1 LQCKSSRDKNNM
13 ADAVDRNDPDLKF
26 LVVDRNSFSD
36 PATQAEWSQKRLVWV
51 PHETAGFVAGS
62 MTKKAK
68 GEEVE
73 VEIQETGKKMFVPR
87 DDLQKMNP
95 PKYDKQEDMAD
106 LTCLNEA
113 SVLHN
118 IKERYYSG
126 LIYTYSGL
134 FCVVVNPYKRLPIY
148 TEKIIEIY
156 KGKKR
161 HEVPPH
167 VFAITDIAY
176 RSMLQDREDQS
187 ILCTGESG
195 AGKTENTKK
204 VIQYLA
210 YVAASKP
217 KGGSHQPSS
226 NEGGLSFKEHEL
238 QLAGELEQQLLKANP
253 ILEAFGNAKTVKN
266 DNSSRFGKFIRI
278 NFDASGYIAGANIET
293 YLLEKARIIRQAPD
307 ERTFHIFY
315 QLLLGAS
322 PSLKS
327 QMILEDAKNYTF
339 MTKGGLRVPGIE
351 DVEEFAATQN
361 SMKVMGIS
369 EEDMNSIWRVISAS
383 LLFGNMEFKQER
395 NSDQATLPDN
405 TVAQKVAHLLGIQV
419 TDLTKAFLKPRIKVG
434 RDYVT
439 KAQTKEQVE
448 FAIEAIAKATYERLF
463 KWIVTRINRSLD
475 RTKRQGA
482 SFIGIL
488 DIAGFEIFELNS
500 FEQLCINYTNEK
512 LQQLFNHTMFILE
525 QEEYQREGIEWKF
538 IDFGLDLQPTID
550 LIEKPMGIMALVDE
564 ECWFPKATD
573 KSFVEKLVTSHA
585 QHPKFVKSDFKATAD
600 FSVLHYAGQV
610 NYSAAQW
617 LMKNMDPLNENI
629 VQYLQASQDPF
640 VCHIWKDAEIVGMA
654 QQAMTDTQ
662 FGRVTRKGM
671 FRTVSQ
677 LYKEQLSKLMVTLRN
692 TNPNF
697 VRCIIP
703 NHEKKAGKI
712 NAPLVLDQLRCNG
725 VLEGIRIC
733 RQGFPN
739 RIPFQ
744 EFRQRYELLTPNV
757 IPKGFMDGKKAC
769 EKMIEAL
776 ELDPGLFRI
785 GQSKIFFRAGV
796 LAHLEEERDLRITDL
811 VVKFQAYCR
820 GLLARR
826 NYQKRV
832 QQLNAIRILQRNC
845 AAYLKLRNW
854 QWWRLYTK
862 VKPLLQ
868 VTKNDEKVLQKETE
882 LKEITEKLQKHEQ
895 EALNLDKQYQQALE
909 EKNILAEQLQAE
921 TELCA
926 EAEEMRA
933 RLAARKQEME
943 EIIHDMEARIEEEEE
958 KVMKSADDK
967 KKLQQHIQDLEEQ
980 LEEEEAARQKLQI
993 EKVQAEAKM
1002 KQFEEQVVASDDFKE
1017 KFSKE
1022 RKLLDEKLQDVT
1034 STLAE
1039 EEEKAKHLL
1048 KLKAKHESTIGE
1060 LEDKLRKDNQQK
1072 QEVERSKRKLETELN
1087 DMKEQVG
1094 ERKQQVEEMQLQLG
1108 KREEEV
1114 AQALMKVDEEA
1125 AAKANAQKSLREL
1138 ESQLGEV
1145 VEDLEAEKEAR
1156 NKAEKQKRDLNEELE
1171 ALKNELLDSLDVTAA
1186 QQEMRTAREKELANI
1201 KKSLEDEMA
1210 QHEQMATE
1218 MRHKHSSEISQM
1230 NNQLDLLKKSKTQ
1243 AEKGKAQLEA
1253 ELADLTNELR
1263 SVSSNKQE
1271 AERKRKQ
1278 LESHAGELNAKL
1290 AESESRCMD
1299 ASERLSKIMTEMESM
1314 STQLQEAETRASQ
1327 ASKSTDGLEAQLS
1340 EVSQSLEEETREKL
1354 ALNSKLRSMESEKE
1368 HLLEQLEE
1376 EESRAKTLEKNFS
1389 TASQQLADARRK
1401 AEEES
1406 EQVAKLEE
1414 QKKRQMKDFE
1424 EMQHRMEELQS
1435 SNEKLDKSKKK
1446 VSSELEDANVEL
1458 DSHRSKVQELEKKQ
1472 RNFDKILAEEKMNG
1486 EKISTER
1493 DNAERDAREK
1503 ETKLL
1508 NLNRGMEE
1516 LQQQLDE
1523 SERSRRQLQIELDD
1537 LVNTQGTADK
1547 NVHELEK
1554 AKRQVEQELAEQK
1567 TQLEELEDELQQTE
1581 DQKMRLEVNMQ
1592 ALKTQFERDLAA
1604 KEEAGE
1610 EKRRGMAKQLR
1621 DLEAELDEE
1630 RKQKQAAV
1638 NAKKKLETDYKD
1650 LESTMDMNNKLKE
1663 DALKQLKK
1671 LQQAMKEIQRDAEEA
1686 HTTKNDVLQQSKDLE
1701 KKIKS
1706 LEADLVQMQEDLSAA
1721 ERARRTAEAERDE
1734 LAEELSTTGSKGALA
1749 IDEKRRLDA
1758 RITALEGELEEEQT
1772 QSEMLMERARKNQ
1785 ISIEQLTTELASERG
1800 NAQKM
1805 ENSKMMLERQNKELK
1820 VKLEEVEN
1828 SNRAK
1833 AKAAIAALESKVSNL
1848 EEQLSAEAQE
1858 RMLAAKANRK
1868 LEKKIKELLMQLED
1882 ERRHADQ
1889 YKEQNEKANG
1899 RMKAMRRQLDEAEEE
1914 ISREKAHRRKALR
1927 ELDDY
1932 VESNEGMNREITN
1945 LKNKLR
1951 SCSNNSSR
1959 TSRRAEISSLLSAGS
1974 SNRDVGDVGRDSP
1987 LAGSSEDLSIRSS
2000 SPRYASTFNEE
2011 SFK

>member
-1 LQCKSSRDKNNM
+1 
-13 ADAVDRNDPDLKF
+13 
-26 LVVDRNSFSD
+26 
-36 PATQAEWSQKRLVWV
+36 
-51 PHETAGFVAGS
+51 
-62 MTKKAK
+62 MTKKTQ

-73 VEIQETGKKMFVPR
+73 VEIVETSKKVLVSR
-87 DDLQKMNP
+87 DDMQKMNP

-217 KGGSHQPSS
+217 KGSSHAPTS
-226 NEGGLSFKEHEL
+226 NDGGLNF
-238 QLAGELEQQLLKANP
+238 GELEQQLLKANP

-361 SMKVMGIS
+361 SMKVMS
-369 EEDMNSIWRVISAS
+369 FSHEEILAMLKVVSSV
-383 LLFGNMEFKQER
+383 LQFGNIVFKKER
-395 NSDQATLPDN
+395 NTDQASMPEN
-405 TVAQKVAHLLGIQV
+405 TAAQKLCHLLGMNVMEFTRAI
-419 TDLTKAFLKPRIKVG
+419 LSPRIKVG
-434 RDYVT
+434 RDYVQ
-439 KAQTKEQVE
+439 KAQTKEQAD
-448 FAIEAIAKATYERLF
+448 FAIEALAKATYERLF
-463 KWIVTRINRSLD
+463 RWLVHRINRALD
-475 RTKRQGA
+475 WTKRQGA

-488 DIAGFEIFELNS
+488 DIAGFEIFQLNS
-500 FEQLCINYTNEK
+500 FEQMCINYTNEK

-573 KSFVEKLVTSHA
+573 KSFVEKLVSSHNV
-585 QHPKFVKSDFKATAD
+585 HPKFVKPDFKSNAD

-640 VCHIWKDAEIVGMA
+640 VCHIWKDAEIVGME

-677 LYKEQLSKLMVTLRN
+677 LYKEQSSKLMVTLRN

-826 NYQKRV
+826 NYQKRT

-868 VTKNDEKVLQKETE
+868 VTKNDEKVMQKENE
-882 LKEITEKLQKHEQ
+882 LKETKERLEQHEKVV
-895 EALNLDKQYQQALE
+895 ADLDRQYAQAME

-933 RLAARKQEME
+933 RLAARKQELE
-943 EIIHDMEARIEEEEE
+943 EILHDMEARI
-958 KVMKSADDK
+958 
-967 KKLQQHIQDLEEQ
+967 
-980 LEEEEAARQKLQI
+980 EEEEAARQKLQI
-993 EKVQAEAKM
+993 EKVQAEAKYKKM
-1002 KQFEEQVVASDDFKE
+1002 EEDLAMYEDSSQKGQ
-1017 KFSKE
+1017 KE
-1022 RKLLDEKLQDVT
+1022 RKVMEERLQDVLA
-1034 STLAE
+1034 TLTE
-1039 EEEKAKHLL
+1039 EEEKAKQLS

-1060 LEDKLRKDNQQK
+1060 LEEKNRKDNQQR
-1072 QEVERSKRKLETELN
+1072 QEVERAKRKIETELN
-1087 DMKEQVG
+1087 DLKEQVQ
-1094 ERKQQVEEMQLQLG
+1094 EKKTQVEETQLQLG
-1108 KREEEV
+1108 KREEELG
-1114 AQALMKVDEEA
+1114 QAMMKVDEESA
-1125 AAKANAQKSLREL
+1125 LKAKAHKQLREM
-1138 ESQLGEV
+1138 EAQLGEV
-1145 VEDLEAEKEAR
+1145 VEDLETEKAAR
-1156 NKAEKQKRDLNEELE
+1156 LKAEKSKREMNEELE
-1171 ALKNELLDSLDVTAA
+1171 GLKNDLLDSIDSTAA
-1186 QQEMRTAREKELANI
+1186 QQELRTAREKELAHL
-1201 KKSLEDEMA
+1201 KKALQDENASHEA
-1210 QHEQMATE
+1210 QLAE
-1218 MRHKHSSEISQM
+1218 MRSKHSGEAAEL
-1230 NNQLDLLKKSKTQ
+1230 NNQLDQIRKV
-1243 AEKGKAQLEA
+1243 KAQLEKNKA
-1253 ELADLTNELR
+1253 QMEADNADMANELKT
-1263 SVSSNKQE
+1263 VSGSK
-1271 AERKRKQ
+1271 AENERRRKQ
-1278 LESHAGELNAKL
+1278 LEMQTAELQMKLQESEKIGADSADKLSKVITELVLVSTALNDAENKASLAAKNAEGLESQL
-1290 AESESRCMD
+1290 AE
-1299 ASERLSKIMTEMESM
+1299 ASNL
-1314 STQLQEAETRASQ
+1314 
-1327 ASKSTDGLEAQLS
+1327 
-1340 EVSQSLEEETREKL
+1340 LEEETRQKL
-1354 ALNSKLRSMESEKE
+1354 ALNSKLRALEQSSASMT
-1368 HLLEQLEE
+1368 EQLEE
-1376 EESRAKTLEKNFS
+1376 EEESKRALEK
-1389 TASQQLADARRK
+1389 QLNDTKLQLNEYKKK
-1401 AEEES
+1401 AEENE
-1406 EQVAKLEE
+1406 ELVGRLEDLKKRNMKELEELVHKLEE
-1414 QKKRQMKDFE
+1414 V
-1424 EMQHRMEELQS
+1424 S
-1435 SNEKLDKSKKK
+1435 AANEKLDKSKKK
-1446 VSSELEDANVEL
+1446 LAAELEDATLEL
-1458 DSHRSKVQELEKKQ
+1458 DTHRSKVLELEKKQ
-1472 RNFDKILAEEKMNG
+1472 RNFDKIL
-1486 EKISTER
+1486 
-1493 DNAERDAREK
+1493 
-1503 ETKLL
+1503 
-1508 NLNRGMEE
+1508 
-1516 LQQQLDE
+1516 
-1523 SERSRRQLQIELDD
+1523 SE
-1537 LVNTQGTADK
+1537 V
-1547 NVHELEK
+1547 
-1554 AKRQVEQELAEQK
+1554 
-1567 TQLEELEDELQQTE
+1567 
-1581 DQKMRLEVNMQ
+1581 
-1592 ALKTQFERDLAA
+1592 
-1604 KEEAGE
+1604 
-1610 EKRRGMAKQLR
+1610 
-1621 DLEAELDEE
+1621 
-1630 RKQKQAAV
+1630 
-1638 NAKKKLETDYKD
+1638 
-1650 LESTMDMNNKLKE
+1650 
-1663 DALKQLKK
+1663 
-1671 LQQAMKEIQRDAEEA
+1671 
-1686 HTTKNDVLQQSKDLE
+1686 
-1701 KKIKS
+1701 
-1706 LEADLVQMQEDLSAA
+1706 SAA
-1721 ERARRTAEAERDE
+1721 
-1734 LAEELSTTGSKGALA
+1734 
-1749 IDEKRRLDA
+1749 
-1758 RITALEGELEEEQT
+1758 
-1772 QSEMLMERARKNQ
+1772 
-1785 ISIEQLTTELASERG
+1785 
-1800 NAQKM
+1800 
-1805 ENSKMMLERQNKELK
+1805 
-1820 VKLEEVEN
+1820 
-1828 SNRAK
+1828 
-1833 AKAAIAALESKVSNL
+1833 
-1848 EEQLSAEAQE
+1848 
-1858 RMLAAKANRK
+1858 
-1868 LEKKIKELLMQLED
+1868 
-1882 ERRHADQ
+1882 
-1889 YKEQNEKANG
+1889 NEK
-1899 RMKAMRRQLDEAEEE
+1899 L
-1914 ISREKAHRRKALR
+1914 
-1927 ELDDY
+1927 
-1932 VESNEGMNREITN
+1932 
-1945 LKNKLR
+1945 
-1951 SCSNNSSR
+1951 
-1959 TSRRAEISSLLSAGS
+1959 
-1974 SNRDVGDVGRDSP
+1974 
-1987 LAGSSEDLSIRSS
+1987 
-2000 SPRYASTFNEE
+2000 
-2011 SFK
+2011 

>member
-1 LQCKSSRDKNNM
+1 
-13 ADAVDRNDPDLKF
+13 
-26 LVVDRNSFSD
+26 
-36 PATQAEWSQKRLVWV
+36 
-51 PHETAGFVAGS
+51 
-62 MTKKAK
+62 MTKKAR

-73 VEIQETGKKMFVPR
+73 VEIQETSNKMFVPR

-217 KGGSHQPSS
+217 KTNSHLPAS
-226 NEGGLSFKEHEL
+226 NEGGLSF
-238 QLAGELEQQLLKANP
+238 GELEQQLLKANP

-293 YLLEKARIIRQAPD
+293 YLLEKARIIRQAGD
-307 ERTFHIFY
+307 ERSFHIFY
-315 QLLLGAS
+315 QLLMGAS
-322 PSLKS
+322 KEFKS
-327 QMILEDAKNYTF
+327 QMLLDDAKNYTF
-339 MTKGGLRVPGIE
+339 MTKGGVKVPGID

-361 SMKVMGIS
+361 AMRVMGIS
-369 EEDMNSIWRVISAS
+369 EEDMASIWRVISS
-383 LLFGNMEFKQER
+383 CLLFGNMEFKQER
-395 NSDQATLPDN
+395 SNDQATLPDN

-439 KAQTKEQVE
+439 KAQSKEQVE
-448 FAIEAIAKATYERLF
+448 FAVEAISKATYERLF
-463 KWIVTRINRSLD
+463 KWICTRINKSLD

-573 KSFVEKLVTSHA
+573 KSFVEKMVTSHA
-585 QHPKFVKSDFKATAD
+585 QHPKFVKGDFKATAD

-629 VQYLQASQDPF
+629 VQSLQASQDPF

-662 FGRVTRKGM
+662 FGRVKRKGM

-776 ELDPGLFRI
+776 ELDPGLYRI

-845 AAYLKLRNW
+845 A
-854 QWWRLYTK
+854 WWRLYTK

-868 VTKNDEKVLQKETE
+868 VTKNDEKVMQKETE
-882 LKEITEKLQKHEQ
+882 LKEITERLVQHEQ
-895 EALNLDKQYQQALE
+895 EVQNLNKQYEQAME

-958 KVMKSADDK
+958 KVLKSSEER

-993 EKVQAEAKM
+993 EKVQVEAKM
-1002 KQFEEQVVASDDFKE
+1002 KQLEESVIASDDYKDKFGKE
-1017 KFSKE
+1017 KKS
-1022 RKLLDEKLQDVT
+1022 LDEKLGDV
-1034 STLAE
+1034 SATLAE

-1072 QEVERSKRKLETELN
+1072 SELERSKRKIETELG
-1087 DMKEQVG
+1087 DMKEQVM
-1094 ERKQQVEEMQLQLG
+1094 ERKQQVEELQLLLG

-1114 AQALMKVDEEA
+1114 ANAMMKVDEEA
-1125 AAKANAQKSLREL
+1125 AGKAAAQKSLREM
-1138 ESQLGEV
+1138 ETQLSEV
-1145 VEDLEAEKEAR
+1145 VEDLDAEKEAR

-1186 QQEMRTAREKELANI
+1186 QQELRTAREKELANT
-1201 KKSLEDEMA
+1201 KRNLEEA
-1210 QHEQMATE
+1210 VSTHEQSMTD
-1218 MRHKHSSEISQM
+1218 MRHKHSQDVNQL
-1230 NNQLDLLKKSKTQ
+1230 NNQLDQVKKQAAQ
-1243 AEKGKAQLEA
+1243 AEKMKGQFEA
-1253 ELADLTNELR
+1253 ELADITHELK
-1263 SVSSNKQE
+1263 SVSGNKQE
-1271 AERKRKQ
+1271 AVSTHEQ
-1278 LESHAGELNAKL
+1278 S
-1290 AESESRCMD
+1290 
-1299 ASERLSKIMTEMESM
+1299 MT
-1314 STQLQEAETRASQ
+1314 
-1327 ASKSTDGLEAQLS
+1327 
-1340 EVSQSLEEETREKL
+1340 
-1354 ALNSKLRSMESEKE
+1354 
-1368 HLLEQLEE
+1368 
-1376 EESRAKTLEKNFS
+1376 
-1389 TASQQLADARRK
+1389 
-1401 AEEES
+1401 
-1406 EQVAKLEE
+1406 
-1414 QKKRQMKDFE
+1414 
-1424 EMQHRMEELQS
+1424 
-1435 SNEKLDKSKKK
+1435 
-1446 VSSELEDANVEL
+1446 
-1458 DSHRSKVQELEKKQ
+1458 
-1472 RNFDKILAEEKMNG
+1472 
-1486 EKISTER
+1486 
-1493 DNAERDAREK
+1493 
-1503 ETKLL
+1503 
-1508 NLNRGMEE
+1508 
-1516 LQQQLDE
+1516 
-1523 SERSRRQLQIELDD
+1523 
-1537 LVNTQGTADK
+1537 
-1547 NVHELEK
+1547 
-1554 AKRQVEQELAEQK
+1554 
-1567 TQLEELEDELQQTE
+1567 
-1581 DQKMRLEVNMQ
+1581 
-1592 ALKTQFERDLAA
+1592 
-1604 KEEAGE
+1604 
-1610 EKRRGMAKQLR
+1610 
-1621 DLEAELDEE
+1621 
-1630 RKQKQAAV
+1630 
-1638 NAKKKLETDYKD
+1638 
-1650 LESTMDMNNKLKE
+1650 DM
-1663 DALKQLKK
+1663 
-1671 LQQAMKEIQRDAEEA
+1671 
-1686 HTTKNDVLQQSKDLE
+1686 
-1701 KKIKS
+1701 
-1706 LEADLVQMQEDLSAA
+1706 
-1721 ERARRTAEAERDE
+1721 
-1734 LAEELSTTGSKGALA
+1734 
-1749 IDEKRRLDA
+1749 
-1758 RITALEGELEEEQT
+1758 
-1772 QSEMLMERARKNQ
+1772 
-1785 ISIEQLTTELASERG
+1785 
-1800 NAQKM
+1800 
-1805 ENSKMMLERQNKELK
+1805 
-1820 VKLEEVEN
+1820 
-1828 SNRAK
+1828 
-1833 AKAAIAALESKVSNL
+1833 
-1848 EEQLSAEAQE
+1848 
-1858 RMLAAKANRK
+1858 
-1868 LEKKIKELLMQLED
+1868 
-1882 ERRHADQ
+1882 
-1889 YKEQNEKANG
+1889 
-1899 RMKAMRRQLDEAEEE
+1899 
-1914 ISREKAHRRKALR
+1914 
-1927 ELDDY
+1927 
-1932 VESNEGMNREITN
+1932 
-1945 LKNKLR
+1945 
-1951 SCSNNSSR
+1951 
-1959 TSRRAEISSLLSAGS
+1959 
-1974 SNRDVGDVGRDSP
+1974 
-1987 LAGSSEDLSIRSS
+1987 
-2000 SPRYASTFNEE
+2000 
-2011 SFK
+2011 

>member
-1 LQCKSSRDKNNM
+1 
-13 ADAVDRNDPDLKF
+13 
-26 LVVDRNSFSD
+26 
-36 PATQAEWSQKRLVWV
+36 
-51 PHETAGFVAGS
+51 
-62 MTKKAK
+62 MTKKAR
-68 GEEVE
+68 GEEVG
-73 VEIQETGKKMFVPR
+73 VEIQETSKKMFVPR

-217 KGGSHQPSS
+217 KTNSHLPTS
-226 NEGGLSFKEHEL
+226 NDGGLNF
-238 QLAGELEQQLLKANP
+238 GELEQQLLKANP

-293 YLLEKARIIRQAPD
+293 YLLEKARIIRQAQE

-315 QLLLGAS
+315 QLLMGAS
-322 PSLKS
+322 KEFKS
-327 QMILEDAKNYTF
+327 QMLLDDAKNYTF
-339 MTKGGLRVPGIE
+339 MMSGGLRVPGID
-351 DVEEFAATQN
+351 DVEEFTSTQN

-369 EEDMNSIWRVISAS
+369 DEDMTSIWRVISS
-383 LLFGNMEFKQER
+383 CLLFGNMEFKQER
-395 NSDQATLPDN
+395 SNDQATLPDN

-439 KAQTKEQVE
+439 KAQSKEQVE
-448 FAIEAIAKATYERLF
+448 FAVEAISKATYERLF
-463 KWIVTRINRSLD
+463 KWICTRINKSLD

-488 DIAGFEIFELNS
+488 DIAGFEIFDLNS

-585 QHPKFVKSDFKATAD
+585 QHPKFVKGDFKGEAY
-600 FSVLHYAGQV
+600 FSILHYAGKV
-610 NYSAAQW
+610 DYSATKW

-629 VQYLQASQDPF
+629 VTQLKASQDPF
-640 VCHIWKDAEIVGMA
+640 ISNIWKDAEIVGMA
-654 QQAMTDTQ
+654 QQAMSDTQ
-662 FGRVTRKGM
+662 FGARTRKGM

-677 LYKEQLSKLMVTLRN
+677 LYKEQLAKLMVTLRN

-769 EKMIEAL
+769 ENMITAL
-776 ELDPGLFRI
+776 ELDRNLYRI
-785 GQSKIFFRAGV
+785 GQSKIFFRTGV

-826 NYQKRV
+826 NYVKRT

-868 VTKNDEKVLQKETE
+868 VTKNDEKVMQKEVE
-882 LKEITEKLQKHEQ
+882 LRETKEKLIEHERAV
-895 EALNLDKQYQQALE
+895 EEFRVQYDQAVE

-958 KVMKSADDK
+958 KVLKSSEER

-993 EKVQAEAKM
+993 EKVQVEAKM
-1002 KQFEEQVVASDDFKE
+1002 KQLEESLLASEDSREKFNKE
-1017 KFSKE
+1017 KKM
-1022 RKLLDEKLQDVT
+1022 LDEKLQDV
-1034 STLAE
+1034 SATLAE
-1039 EEEKAKHLL
+1039 EEEKSKHLA

-1060 LEDKLRKDNQQK
+1060 LEDKLR
-1072 QEVERSKRKLETELN
+1072 
-1087 DMKEQVG
+1087 
-1094 ERKQQVEEMQLQLG
+1094 
-1108 KREEEV
+1108 
-1114 AQALMKVDEEA
+1114 
-1125 AAKANAQKSLREL
+1125 
-1138 ESQLGEV
+1138 
-1145 VEDLEAEKEAR
+1145 
-1156 NKAEKQKRDLNEELE
+1156 
-1171 ALKNELLDSLDVTAA
+1171 
-1186 QQEMRTAREKELANI
+1186 
-1201 KKSLEDEMA
+1201 
-1210 QHEQMATE
+1210 
-1218 MRHKHSSEISQM
+1218 
-1230 NNQLDLLKKSKTQ
+1230 
-1243 AEKGKAQLEA
+1243 
-1253 ELADLTNELR
+1253 
-1263 SVSSNKQE
+1263 
-1271 AERKRKQ
+1271 
-1278 LESHAGELNAKL
+1278 
-1290 AESESRCMD
+1290 
-1299 ASERLSKIMTEMESM
+1299 
-1314 STQLQEAETRASQ
+1314 RA
-1327 ASKSTDGLEAQLS
+1327 
-1340 EVSQSLEEETREKL
+1340 
-1354 ALNSKLRSMESEKE
+1354 
-1368 HLLEQLEE
+1368 
-1376 EESRAKTLEKNFS
+1376 
-1389 TASQQLADARRK
+1389 
-1401 AEEES
+1401 
-1406 EQVAKLEE
+1406 
-1414 QKKRQMKDFE
+1414 
-1424 EMQHRMEELQS
+1424 
-1435 SNEKLDKSKKK
+1435 
-1446 VSSELEDANVEL
+1446 
-1458 DSHRSKVQELEKKQ
+1458 
-1472 RNFDKILAEEKMNG
+1472 
-1486 EKISTER
+1486 
-1493 DNAERDAREK
+1493 
-1503 ETKLL
+1503 
-1508 NLNRGMEE
+1508 
-1516 LQQQLDE
+1516 
-1523 SERSRRQLQIELDD
+1523 
-1537 LVNTQGTADK
+1537 
-1547 NVHELEK
+1547 
-1554 AKRQVEQELAEQK
+1554 
-1567 TQLEELEDELQQTE
+1567 
-1581 DQKMRLEVNMQ
+1581 
-1592 ALKTQFERDLAA
+1592 
-1604 KEEAGE
+1604 
-1610 EKRRGMAKQLR
+1610 
-1621 DLEAELDEE
+1621 
-1630 RKQKQAAV
+1630 
-1638 NAKKKLETDYKD
+1638 
-1650 LESTMDMNNKLKE
+1650 
-1663 DALKQLKK
+1663 
-1671 LQQAMKEIQRDAEEA
+1671 
-1686 HTTKNDVLQQSKDLE
+1686 
-1701 KKIKS
+1701 
-1706 LEADLVQMQEDLSAA
+1706 
-1721 ERARRTAEAERDE
+1721 
-1734 LAEELSTTGSKGALA
+1734 
-1749 IDEKRRLDA
+1749 
-1758 RITALEGELEEEQT
+1758 
-1772 QSEMLMERARKNQ
+1772 
-1785 ISIEQLTTELASERG
+1785 
-1800 NAQKM
+1800 
-1805 ENSKMMLERQNKELK
+1805 
-1820 VKLEEVEN
+1820 
-1828 SNRAK
+1828 
-1833 AKAAIAALESKVSNL
+1833 
-1848 EEQLSAEAQE
+1848 
-1858 RMLAAKANRK
+1858 
-1868 LEKKIKELLMQLED
+1868 
-1882 ERRHADQ
+1882 
-1889 YKEQNEKANG
+1889 
-1899 RMKAMRRQLDEAEEE
+1899 
-1914 ISREKAHRRKALR
+1914 
-1927 ELDDY
+1927 
-1932 VESNEGMNREITN
+1932 
-1945 LKNKLR
+1945 
-1951 SCSNNSSR
+1951 
-1959 TSRRAEISSLLSAGS
+1959 
-1974 SNRDVGDVGRDSP
+1974 
-1987 LAGSSEDLSIRSS
+1987 
-2000 SPRYASTFNEE
+2000 
-2011 SFK
+2011 

>member
-1 LQCKSSRDKNNM
+1 M
-13 ADAVDRNDPDLKF
+13 
-26 LVVDRNSFSD
+26 
-36 PATQAEWSQKRLVWV
+36 
-51 PHETAGFVAGS
+51 
-62 MTKKAK
+62 KKAQ
-68 GEEVE
+68 GDDVE
-73 VEIQETGKKMFVPR
+73 VEIVETGKRMLVSK
-87 DDLQKMNP
+87 DDMQKMNP

-118 IKERYYSG
+118 IKERYFSG

-210 YVAASKP
+210 FVAASKP
-217 KGGSHQPSS
+217 KTASHAPTS
-226 NEGGLSFKEHEL
+226 NDGGLNF
-238 QLAGELEQQLLKANP
+238 GELEQQLLKANP

-293 YLLEKARIIRQAPD
+293 YLLEKARVIRQADD
-307 ERTFHIFY
+307 ERAFHIFY
-315 QLLLGAS
+315 QLLAGTTAEE
-322 PSLKS
+322 KKKY
-327 QMILEDAKNYTF
+327 ILEDPKNYTF
-339 MTKGGLRVPGIE
+339 LTSGMVTIPAQ
-351 DVEEFAATQN
+351 DDAEEFSAT
-361 SMKVMGIS
+361 MEAMRIMGLN
-369 EEDMNSIWRVISAS
+369 EEEITATFRVLSGT
-383 LLFGNMEFKQER
+383 LMFGNMEFKQER
-395 NSDQATLPDN
+395 NSDQAILPDN
-405 TVAQKVAHLLGIQV
+405 TFAQKVAHLLGIQV

-439 KAQTKEQVE
+439 KAQSKEQVE
-448 FAIEAIAKATYERLF
+448 FAVEAISKATYERLF
-463 KWIVTRINRSLD
+463 KWICTRINKSLD

-488 DIAGFEIFELNS
+488 DIAGFEIFDLNS
-500 FEQLCINYTNEK
+500 FEQLCINFTNEK

-573 KSFVEKLVTSHA
+573 KSFVEKMVTSHA
-585 QHPKFVKSDFKATAD
+585 QHPKFVKGDFKATAD

-654 QQAMTDTQ
+654 QQAITDTQ

-796 LAHLEEERDLRITDL
+796 LAHLDEERDLRITDL

-826 NYQKRV
+826 NYVKRT

-845 AAYLKLRNW
+845 SAYLKLRNW

-882 LKEITEKLQKHEQ
+882 LKEVKEKLESHETVVK
-895 EALNLDKQYQQALE
+895 ELDRQYQQALE

-933 RLAARKQEME
+933 RLAARKQELE
-943 EIIHDMEARIEEEEE
+943 EILH
-958 KVMKSADDK
+958 
-967 KKLQQHIQDLEEQ
+967 DLEEQ

-993 EKVQAEAKM
+993 EKVQYDAKV
-1002 KQFEEQVVASDDFKE
+1002 KKYEEDLAMYEDGNQKSTKE
-1017 KFSKE
+1017 KKLMEE
-1022 RKLLDEKLQDVT
+1022 RLQDVMA
-1034 STLAE
+1034 TLTE
-1039 EEEKAKHLL
+1039 EEEKAKHLA
-1048 KLKAKHESTIGE
+1048 KLKTKHESTIGE
-1060 LEDKLRKDNQQK
+1060 LEDKIRKDNQQR
-1072 QEVERSKRKLETELN
+1072 QEVERAKRKIETELN
-1087 DMKEQVG
+1087 DLKEQVG
-1094 ERKQQVEEMQLQLG
+1094 EKKMQVEEFQLLLG
-1108 KREEEV
+1108 KREEELG
-1114 AQALMKVDEEA
+1114 QAMMKVDEESA
-1125 AAKANAQKSLREL
+1125 SKAKAQKQLREL
-1138 ESQLGEV
+1138 EAQMNELG
-1145 VEDLEAEKEAR
+1145 EDLEAEKEAR
-1156 NKAEKQKRDLNEELE
+1156 VKAEKGKRDLNEELE
-1171 ALKNELLDSLDVTAA
+1171 ALKNELLDNIDSTAA
-1186 QQEMRTAREKELANI
+1186 QQELRIAREKELATL
-1201 KKSLEDEMA
+1201 KKSLEDETIN
-1210 QHEQMATE
+1210 HENQVAE
-1218 MRHKHSSEISQM
+1218 MRHKHSSESAEL
-1230 NNQLDLLKKSKTQ
+1230 NNQLDQVKRLKS
-1243 AEKGKAQLEA
+1243 QLEKQA
-1253 ELADLTNELR
+1253 NQLKTDNDDMSNELKT
-1263 SVSSNKQE
+1263 VSGSKAEN
-1271 AERKRKQ
+1271 ERKKKQ
-1278 LESHAGELNAKL
+1278 LEMQANELQLKLQESEKICSDNADKVSKL
-1290 AESESRCMD
+1290 VTELDLMSTALSEAESKKGLAVKTTEALES
-1299 ASERLSKIMTEMESM
+1299 
-1314 STQLQEAETRASQ
+1314 QLGEANA
-1327 ASKSTDGLEAQLS
+1327 L
-1340 EVSQSLEEETREKL
+1340 LEEETRQKL
-1354 ALNSKLRSMESEKE
+1354 ATNSKLRNLEQAKE
-1368 HLLEQLEE
+1368 AMAEQLEE
-1376 EESRAKTLEKNFS
+1376 EEESKRQLEKTL
-1389 TASQQLADARRK
+1389 ADVRAQLGDAKRK
-1401 AEEES
+1401 ADEEGEL
-1406 EQVAKLEE
+1406 VARLEDTKKRNVKDLEE
-1414 QKKRQMKDFE
+1414 LTHKLD
-1424 EMQHRMEELQS
+1424 ELEAT
-1435 SNEKLDKSKKK
+1435 NEKLDKSKKK
-1446 VSSELEDANVEL
+1446 LAAELEDANLEL
-1458 DSHRSKVQELEKKQ
+1458 DTHRSKVLELEKKQ
-1472 RNFDKILAEEKMNG
+1472 RNFDKILAEEKMNSERIAG
-1486 EKISTER
+1486 ERNT
-1493 DNAERDAREK
+1493 AEREARDK

-1508 NLNRGMEE
+1508 NLNRE
-1516 LQQQLDE
+1516 LEDTISKIE
-1523 SERSRRQLQIELDD
+1523 DSDRVKRQLQGELDD
-1537 LVNTQGTADK
+1537 LINSQGNADK

-1554 AKRQVEQELAEQK
+1554 AKRALETELAEMKQ
-1567 TQLEELEDELQQTE
+1567 QMEELEDEPQATE

-1592 ALKTQFERDLAA
+1592 ALKTQYERDLQA
-1604 KEEAGE
+1604 KEESGE
-1610 EKRRGMAKQLR
+1610 EKRRGMAKSIR
-1621 DLEAELDEE
+1621 DLETELDEE
-1630 RKQKQAAV
+1630 RKQKNCCCQC
-1638 NAKKKLETDYKD
+1638 KEKLDADYKD
-1650 LESTMDMNNKLKE
+1650 LESNLEMNSKMKE

-1671 LQQAMKEIQRDAEEA
+1671 L
-1686 HTTKNDVLQQSKDLE
+1686 LLS
-1701 KKIKS
+1701 
-1706 LEADLVQMQEDLSAA
+1706 MQ
-1721 ERARRTAEAERDE
+1721 
-1734 LAEELSTTGSKGALA
+1734 
-1749 IDEKRRLDA
+1749 
-1758 RITALEGELEEEQT
+1758 
-1772 QSEMLMERARKNQ
+1772 RKNW
-1785 ISIEQLTTELASERG
+1785 
-1800 NAQKM
+1800 
-1805 ENSKMMLERQNKELK
+1805 
-1820 VKLEEVEN
+1820 
-1828 SNRAK
+1828 
-1833 AKAAIAALESKVSNL
+1833 
-1848 EEQLSAEAQE
+1848 
-1858 RMLAAKANRK
+1858 
-1868 LEKKIKELLMQLED
+1868 MQT
-1882 ERRHADQ
+1882 
-1889 YKEQNEKANG
+1889 
-1899 RMKAMRRQLDEAEEE
+1899 
-1914 ISREKAHRRKALR
+1914 I
-1927 ELDDY
+1927 
-1932 VESNEGMNREITN
+1932 
-1945 LKNKLR
+1945 
-1951 SCSNNSSR
+1951 
-1959 TSRRAEISSLLSAGS
+1959 
-1974 SNRDVGDVGRDSP
+1974 
-1987 LAGSSEDLSIRSS
+1987 
-2000 SPRYASTFNEE
+2000 
-2011 SFK
+2011 

>member
-1 LQCKSSRDKNNM
+1 
-13 ADAVDRNDPDLKF
+13 
-26 LVVDRNSFSD
+26 
-36 PATQAEWSQKRLVWV
+36 
-51 PHETAGFVAGS
+51 
-62 MTKKAK
+62 MTKKAR

-73 VEIQETGKKMFVPR
+73 VEIQETSKKMFVPR

-217 KGGSHQPSS
+217 KGSSHAPPS
-226 NEGGLSFKEHEL
+226 NEGGLSF
-238 QLAGELEQQLLKANP
+238 GELEQQLLKANP

-315 QLLLGAS
+315 QLLMGAS
-322 PSLKS
+322 SELKS
-327 QMILEDAKNYTF
+327 QMILEDARNYTF
-339 MTKGGLRVPGIE
+339 MTKGAVRVPGIE
-351 DVEEFAATQN
+351 DVEEFQMTQN
-361 SMKVMGIS
+361 AMKVMGIS
-369 EEDMNSIWRVISAS
+369 DEDMGSIWRVISAS

-538 IDFGLDLQPTID
+538 IDFGLDLQPTIN

-573 KSFVEKLVTSHA
+573 KSFVEKMVTCHA
-585 QHPKFVKSDFKATAD
+585 QHPKFVKGDFKATAD

-662 FGRVTRKGM
+662 FGRVTKKGM

-677 LYKEQLSKLMVTLRN
+677 LYKEQLSKLMETLRN

-703 NHEKKAGKI
+703 NNDKKAGKI

-769 EKMIEAL
+769 EKMISAL
-776 ELDPGLFRI
+776 ELDPNLFRI

-882 LKEITEKLQKHEQ
+882 LKEITEKLQKHETEVQ
-895 EALNLDKQYQQALE
+895 NLDKQYQQALE

-943 EIIHDMEARIEEEEE
+943 EIIHDMEARIEEE
-958 KVMKSADDK
+958 VIKSADDK

-1002 KQFEEQVVASDDFKE
+1002 KQFEEQVLASDDYKE
-1017 KFSKE
+1017 KFGKE
-1022 RKLLDEKLQDVT
+1022 KKLLDEKLSDVT
-1034 STLAE
+1034 ATLAE
-1039 EEEKAKHLL
+1039 EEEKAKHLV
-1048 KLKAKHESTIGE
+1048 KLKAKHVSTIGE

-1094 ERKQQVEEMQLQLG
+1094 EKKQQVEEMQLLLG

-1125 AAKANAQKSLREL
+1125 AAKANSQKSLREL

-1201 KKSLEDEMA
+1201 KKALEEEVA
-1210 QHEQMATE
+1210 SHERGTAE
-1218 MRHKHSSEISQM
+1218 MRHKHSSELASL
-1230 NNQLDLLKKSKTQ
+1230 NNQLDSLKKTKAQ
-1243 AEKGKAQLEA
+1243 AEKGKSTLEA
-1253 ELADLTNELR
+1253 ELADLTNELK

-1290 AESESRCMD
+1290 AESEARCGD
-1299 ASERLSKIMTEMESM
+1299 ASDRLAKIIGEMESM
-1314 STQLQEAETRASQ
+1314 GSQLQEAETRASQ
-1327 ASKSTDGLEAQLS
+1327 ASKSTDGLESQLA
-1340 EVSQSLEEETREKL
+1340 EVTANLEDETREKL
-1354 ALNSKLRSMESEKE
+1354 AVNSKLRAVENEKE
-1368 HLLEQLEE
+1368 HLLEQVEE
-1376 EESRAKTLEKNFS
+1376 EEARSKNLEKNL
-1389 TASQQLADARRK
+1389 TQTTQQLQDARRK

-1414 QKKRQMKDFE
+1414 MKKRQMKDFE
-1424 EMQHRMEELQS
+1424 EMQHRM
-1435 SNEKLDKSKKK
+1435 K
-1446 VSSELEDANVEL
+1446 
-1458 DSHRSKVQELEKKQ
+1458 
-1472 RNFDKILAEEKMNG
+1472 AEE
-1486 EKISTER
+1486 
-1493 DNAERDAREK
+1493 
-1503 ETKLL
+1503 
-1508 NLNRGMEE
+1508 
-1516 LQQQLDE
+1516 E
-1523 SERSRRQLQIELDD
+1523 SE
-1537 LVNTQGTADK
+1537 
-1547 NVHELEK
+1547 
-1554 AKRQVEQELAEQK
+1554 QVA
-1567 TQLEELEDELQQTE
+1567 
-1581 DQKMRLEVNMQ
+1581 
-1592 ALKTQFERDLAA
+1592 
-1604 KEEAGE
+1604 
-1610 EKRRGMAKQLR
+1610 
-1621 DLEAELDEE
+1621 
-1630 RKQKQAAV
+1630 
-1638 NAKKKLETDYKD
+1638 
-1650 LESTMDMNNKLKE
+1650 
-1663 DALKQLKK
+1663 
-1671 LQQAMKEIQRDAEEA
+1671 
-1686 HTTKNDVLQQSKDLE
+1686 
-1701 KKIKS
+1701 
-1706 LEADLVQMQEDLSAA
+1706 
-1721 ERARRTAEAERDE
+1721 
-1734 LAEELSTTGSKGALA
+1734 
-1749 IDEKRRLDA
+1749 
-1758 RITALEGELEEEQT
+1758 
-1772 QSEMLMERARKNQ
+1772 
-1785 ISIEQLTTELASERG
+1785 
-1800 NAQKM
+1800 
-1805 ENSKMMLERQNKELK
+1805 
-1820 VKLEEVEN
+1820 KLEE
-1828 SNRAK
+1828 
-1833 AKAAIAALESKVSNL
+1833 
-1848 EEQLSAEAQE
+1848 
-1858 RMLAAKANRK
+1858 M
-1868 LEKKIKELLMQLED
+1868 KK
-1882 ERRHADQ
+1882 
-1889 YKEQNEKANG
+1889 
-1899 RMKAMRRQLDEAEEE
+1899 RQ
-1914 ISREKAHRRKALR
+1914 
-1927 ELDDY
+1927 
-1932 VESNEGMNREITN
+1932 M
-1945 LKNKLR
+1945 
-1951 SCSNNSSR
+1951 
-1959 TSRRAEISSLLSAGS
+1959 
-1974 SNRDVGDVGRDSP
+1974 
-1987 LAGSSEDLSIRSS
+1987 
-2000 SPRYASTFNEE
+2000 
-2011 SFK
+2011 

>member
-1 LQCKSSRDKNNM
+1 MKKNQG
-13 ADAVDRNDPDLKF
+13 DD
-26 LVVDRNSFSD
+26 
-36 PATQAEWSQKRLVWV
+36 
-51 PHETAGFVAGS
+51 
-62 MTKKAK
+62 
-68 GEEVE
+68 VE
-73 VEIQETGKKMFVPR
+73 VEIVETSKRMLVSK
-87 DDLQKMNP
+87 DDMQKMNP

-118 IKERYYSG
+118 IKERYFSG

-210 YVAASKP
+210 FVAASKP
-217 KGGSHQPSS
+217 KAASHLPAS
-226 NEGGLSFKEHEL
+226 NDGGLSF
-238 QLAGELEQQLLKANP
+238 GELEQQLLKANP

-293 YLLEKARIIRQAPD
+293 YLLEKARIIRQAQE

-315 QLLLGAS
+315 QLLMGAS
-322 PSLKS
+322 KEFKS
-327 QMILEDAKNYTF
+327 QMLLDDAKNYTF
-339 MTKGGLRVPGIE
+339 MTAGGLRVPGID
-351 DVEEFAATQN
+351 DVEEFTSTQN

-369 EEDMNSIWRVISAS
+369 DEDMTSIWRVISS
-383 LLFGNMEFKQER
+383 CLLFGNMEFKQER
-395 NSDQATLPDN
+395 SNDQATLPDN

-439 KAQTKEQVE
+439 KAQSKEQVE
-448 FAIEAIAKATYERLF
+448 FAVEAISKATYERLF
-463 KWIVTRINRSLD
+463 KWIVTRINKSLD

-488 DIAGFEIFELNS
+488 DIAGFEIFDLNS
-500 FEQLCINYTNEK
+500 FEQLCIN
-512 LQQLFNHTMFILE
+512 TMFILE

-564 ECWFPKATD
+564 ECWVPKATD
-573 KSFVEKLVTSHA
+573 KSFVEKLVSSHSG
-585 QHPKFVKSDFKATAD
+585 HPKFAKTDFRGEAD
-600 FSVLHYAGQV
+600 FSVLHYAGRV
-610 NYSAAQW
+610 DYSARKW

-629 VQYLQASQDPF
+629 VQQLKASQDNF
-640 VCHIWKDAEIVGMA
+640 VCTIWKDAEIVGMA
-654 QQAMTDTQ
+654 QQAMSDTP
-662 FGRVTRKGM
+662 FGARARKGM

-769 EKMIEAL
+769 EKMLDNL
-776 ELDPGLFRI
+776 ELEPGLYRI

-796 LAHLEEERDLRITDL
+796 LAQLEEERDVKITDL

-868 VTKNDEKVLQKETE
+868 VTKNDEKVMQKENE
-882 LKEITEKLQKHEQ
+882 LKEITERLHHHEQ
-895 EALNLDKQYQQALE
+895 EVQNLDKQYQQALE

-958 KVMKSADDK
+958 KVIKSAEDK
-967 KKLQQHIQDLEEQ
+967 KKLQQHVQDLEEQ
-980 LEEEEAARQKLQI
+980 LEEEESARQKLQI
-993 EKVQAEAKM
+993 EKVQVEAKM
-1002 KQFEEQVVASDDFKE
+1002 KQLEESLLASDDFKE
-1017 KFSKE
+1017 KFAKE
-1022 RKLLDEKLQDVT
+1022 KKSLDEKLGDV
-1034 STLAE
+1034 SATLAE
-1039 EEEKAKHLL
+1039 EEEKAKHLV

-1094 ERKQQVEEMQLQLG
+1094 EKKQQVEEMQLLLG

-1125 AAKANAQKSLREL
+1125 AAKANSQKSLREL

-1201 KKSLEDEMA
+1201 KNNLEEA
-1210 QHEQMATE
+1210 LTSHETMMTD
-1218 MRHKHSSEISQM
+1218 MRHKHSQDMSQL
-1230 NNQLDLLKKSKTQ
+1230 NNQLDMVKKTANQ
-1243 AEKGKAQLEA
+1243 AEKMKSQLEA
-1253 ELADLTNELR
+1253 ELADLTNELK
-1263 SVSSNKQE
+1263 SVSGNKQE

-1278 LESHAGELNAKL
+1278 LDSQVGELNAKL
-1290 AESESRCMD
+1290 LESEHR
-1299 ASERLSKIMTEMESM
+1299 ASEAQEKLGKILNEMESM
-1314 STQLQEAETRASQ
+1314 AGQLREAELKASQ
-1327 ASKSTDGLEAQLS
+1327 ASKSS
-1340 EVSQSLEEETREKL
+1340 EVLDNQLQDMTQTLEEETRQKL
-1354 ALNSKLRSMESEKE
+1354 AANSKLRALEQEKE
-1368 HLLEQLEE
+1368 HLLEQLDE
-1376 EESRAKTLEKNFS
+1376 EESKSKTLEKNLS
-1389 TASQQLADARRK
+1389 IASQQLQDARK
-1401 AEEES
+1401 NAVEES
-1406 EQVAKLEE
+1406 ENVARLEE
-1414 QKKRQMKDFE
+1414 NRKKMLKDLE
-1424 EMQHRMEELQS
+1424 EMQHRVDELQMN
-1435 SNEKLDKSKKK
+1435 NEKLEKSKKK
-1446 VSSELEDANVEL
+1446 VSAELDDANIEL
-1458 DSHRSKVQELEKKQ
+1458 DTHRSKVMDLEKKQ
-1472 RNFDKILAEEKMNG
+1472 RNFDKILAEEKLNA
-1486 EKISTER
+1486 ERISTER

-1508 NLNRGMEE
+1508 NLNRSIEDI
-1516 LQQQLDE
+1516 QASLDE
-1523 SERSRRQLQIELDD
+1523 SERSRRQLQVELDD
-1537 LVNTQGTADK
+1537 LINTQGHADK

-1554 AKRQVEQELAEQK
+1554 AKRQLEQELNEQK

-1604 KEEAGE
+1604 KEE
-1610 EKRRGMAKQLR
+1610 
-1621 DLEAELDEE
+1621 
-1630 RKQKQAAV
+1630 
-1638 NAKKKLETDYKD
+1638 T
-1650 LESTMDMNNKLKE
+1650 
-1663 DALKQLKK
+1663 
-1671 LQQAMKEIQRDAEEA
+1671 
-1686 HTTKNDVLQQSKDLE
+1686 
-1701 KKIKS
+1701 
-1706 LEADLVQMQEDLSAA
+1706 
-1721 ERARRTAEAERDE
+1721 
-1734 LAEELSTTGSKGALA
+1734 
-1749 IDEKRRLDA
+1749 
-1758 RITALEGELEEEQT
+1758 
-1772 QSEMLMERARKNQ
+1772 
-1785 ISIEQLTTELASERG
+1785 
-1800 NAQKM
+1800 
-1805 ENSKMMLERQNKELK
+1805 
-1820 VKLEEVEN
+1820 
-1828 SNRAK
+1828 
-1833 AKAAIAALESKVSNL
+1833 
-1848 EEQLSAEAQE
+1848 
-1858 RMLAAKANRK
+1858 
-1868 LEKKIKELLMQLED
+1868 
-1882 ERRHADQ
+1882 
-1889 YKEQNEKANG
+1889 
-1899 RMKAMRRQLDEAEEE
+1899 
-1914 ISREKAHRRKALR
+1914 
-1927 ELDDY
+1927 
-1932 VESNEGMNREITN
+1932 
-1945 LKNKLR
+1945 
-1951 SCSNNSSR
+1951 
-1959 TSRRAEISSLLSAGS
+1959 
-1974 SNRDVGDVGRDSP
+1974 
-1987 LAGSSEDLSIRSS
+1987 
-2000 SPRYASTFNEE
+2000 
-2011 SFK
+2011 

>member
-1 LQCKSSRDKNNM
+1 
-13 ADAVDRNDPDLKF
+13 
-26 LVVDRNSFSD
+26 
-36 PATQAEWSQKRLVWV
+36 
-51 PHETAGFVAGS
+51 
-62 MTKKAK
+62 MTKKAR

-73 VEIQETGKKMFVPR
+73 VEIQETSKKMFVAR

-118 IKERYYSG
+118 IKERYFSG

-217 KGGSHQPSS
+217 KTNSHLPASS
-226 NEGGLSFKEHEL
+226 EGGLSF
-238 QLAGELEQQLLKANP
+238 GELEQQLLKANP

-315 QLLLGAS
+315 QLLMGAS
-322 PSLKS
+322 SELKS
-327 QMILEDAKNYTF
+327 QMILEDVRNYTF
-339 MTKGGLRVPGIE
+339 MTKGAVRMPGID
-351 DVEEFAATQN
+351 DVEEFQMTQN
-361 SMKVMGIS
+361 AMKVMGIS
-369 EEDMNSIWRVISAS
+369 DEDMSSIWRVISAS

-585 QHPKFVKSDFKATAD
+585 VHPKFVKSDFKSDAD
-600 FSVLHYAGQV
+600 FSILHYAGQV
-610 NYSAAQW
+610 NYSAAKW

-677 LYKEQLSKLMVTLRN
+677 LYKEQLTKLMATLRN

-703 NHEKKAGKI
+703 NHDKKAGKI

-776 ELDPGLFRI
+776 ELDPGLYRI

-826 NYQKRV
+826 NYVKRT

-845 AAYLKLRNW
+845 SAYLKLRNW

-882 LKEITEKLQKHEQ
+882 LKEVKEKLESHETVVK
-895 EALNLDKQYQQALE
+895 ELDRQYQQALE

-933 RLAARKQEME
+933 RLAARKQELE
-943 EIIHDMEARIEEEEE
+943 EILHDMEARIEEEEE
-958 KVMKSADDK
+958 KTLKMSEER
-967 KKLQQHIQDLEEQ
+967 KKLQLNIQDLEEQ

-993 EKVQAEAKM
+993 EKVQYDAKV
-1002 KQFEEQVVASDDFKE
+1002 KKYEEDLAMYEDTNQKSSKE
-1017 KFSKE
+1017 KKLMEE
-1022 RKLLDEKLQDVT
+1022 RLQDVMA
-1034 STLAE
+1034 TLTE
-1039 EEEKAKHLL
+1039 EEEKAKHLS

-1060 LEDKLRKDNQQK
+1060 LEDKIRKDNQQR
-1072 QEVERSKRKLETELN
+1072 QEVERAKRKIETELN
-1087 DMKEQVG
+1087 DLKEQVG
-1094 ERKQQVEEMQLQLG
+1094 EKKMQVEEAQLLLG
-1108 KREEEV
+1108 KREEELG
-1114 AQALMKVDEEA
+1114 QAMMKVDEESA
-1125 AAKANAQKSLREL
+1125 LKAKAQKQLREL
-1138 ESQLGEV
+1138 EAQMNELG
-1145 VEDLEAEKEAR
+1145 EDLEAEKEAR
-1156 NKAEKQKRDLNEELE
+1156 VKAEKGKRDLNEELE
-1171 ALKNELLDSLDVTAA
+1171 ALKNELLDNIDSTAA
-1186 QQEMRTAREKELANI
+1186 QQELRIAREKELA
-1201 KKSLEDEMA
+1201 
-1210 QHEQMATE
+1210 T
-1218 MRHKHSSEISQM
+1218 
-1230 NNQLDLLKKSKTQ
+1230 LKK
-1243 AEKGKAQLEA
+1243 G
-1253 ELADLTNELR
+1253 
-1263 SVSSNKQE
+1263 
-1271 AERKRKQ
+1271 
-1278 LESHAGELNAKL
+1278 
-1290 AESESRCMD
+1290 
-1299 ASERLSKIMTEMESM
+1299 
-1314 STQLQEAETRASQ
+1314 
-1327 ASKSTDGLEAQLS
+1327 
-1340 EVSQSLEEETREKL
+1340 
-1354 ALNSKLRSMESEKE
+1354 
-1368 HLLEQLEE
+1368 
-1376 EESRAKTLEKNFS
+1376 
-1389 TASQQLADARRK
+1389 
-1401 AEEES
+1401 
-1406 EQVAKLEE
+1406 
-1414 QKKRQMKDFE
+1414 
-1424 EMQHRMEELQS
+1424 
-1435 SNEKLDKSKKK
+1435 
-1446 VSSELEDANVEL
+1446 
-1458 DSHRSKVQELEKKQ
+1458 
-1472 RNFDKILAEEKMNG
+1472 
-1486 EKISTER
+1486 
-1493 DNAERDAREK
+1493 
-1503 ETKLL
+1503 
-1508 NLNRGMEE
+1508 
-1516 LQQQLDE
+1516 
-1523 SERSRRQLQIELDD
+1523 
-1537 LVNTQGTADK
+1537 
-1547 NVHELEK
+1547 
-1554 AKRQVEQELAEQK
+1554 
-1567 TQLEELEDELQQTE
+1567 
-1581 DQKMRLEVNMQ
+1581 
-1592 ALKTQFERDLAA
+1592 
-1604 KEEAGE
+1604 
-1610 EKRRGMAKQLR
+1610 
-1621 DLEAELDEE
+1621 
-1630 RKQKQAAV
+1630 
-1638 NAKKKLETDYKD
+1638 
-1650 LESTMDMNNKLKE
+1650 
-1663 DALKQLKK
+1663 
-1671 LQQAMKEIQRDAEEA
+1671 
-1686 HTTKNDVLQQSKDLE
+1686 
-1701 KKIKS
+1701 
-1706 LEADLVQMQEDLSAA
+1706 
-1721 ERARRTAEAERDE
+1721 
-1734 LAEELSTTGSKGALA
+1734 
-1749 IDEKRRLDA
+1749 
-1758 RITALEGELEEEQT
+1758 
-1772 QSEMLMERARKNQ
+1772 
-1785 ISIEQLTTELASERG
+1785 
-1800 NAQKM
+1800 
-1805 ENSKMMLERQNKELK
+1805 
-1820 VKLEEVEN
+1820 
-1828 SNRAK
+1828 
-1833 AKAAIAALESKVSNL
+1833 
-1848 EEQLSAEAQE
+1848 
-1858 RMLAAKANRK
+1858 
-1868 LEKKIKELLMQLED
+1868 
-1882 ERRHADQ
+1882 
-1889 YKEQNEKANG
+1889 
-1899 RMKAMRRQLDEAEEE
+1899 
-1914 ISREKAHRRKALR
+1914 
-1927 ELDDY
+1927 
-1932 VESNEGMNREITN
+1932 
-1945 LKNKLR
+1945 
-1951 SCSNNSSR
+1951 
-1959 TSRRAEISSLLSAGS
+1959 
-1974 SNRDVGDVGRDSP
+1974 P
-1987 LAGSSEDLSIRSS
+1987 
-2000 SPRYASTFNEE
+2000 
-2011 SFK
+2011 

>member
-1 LQCKSSRDKNNM
+1 M
-13 ADAVDRNDPDLKF
+13 
-26 LVVDRNSFSD
+26 
-36 PATQAEWSQKRLVWV
+36 
-51 PHETAGFVAGS
+51 
-62 MTKKAK
+62 KKAQ
-68 GEEVE
+68 GDDVE
-73 VEIQETGKKMFVPR
+73 VEIVETGKRMVVTK
-87 DDLQKMNP
+87 DDMQKMNP

-217 KGGSHQPSS
+217 KGSGHLPSS
-226 NEGGLSFKEHEL
+226 NEGGLSF
-238 QLAGELEQQLLKANP
+238 GELEQQLLKANP

-315 QLLLGAS
+315 QLLTGAS
-322 PSLKS
+322 QELKS
-327 QMILEDAKNYTF
+327 QMILEDARNYTF
-339 MTKGGLRVPGIE
+339 MTKGAVRVPGIE
-351 DVEEFAATQN
+351 DVEEFQMTQN
-361 SMKVMGIS
+361 AMKVMGIS
-369 EEDMNSIWRVISAS
+369 DEDMSSIWRVISAS

-550 LIEKPMGIMALVDE
+550 LIEKPMGIMALCDE

-573 KSFVEKLVTSHA
+573 KTFTEKLTNSHA
-585 QHPKFVKSDFKATAD
+585 AHPKFVKSDFKSDAD
-600 FSVLHYAGQV
+600 FSILHYAGQV
-610 NYSAAQW
+610 NYSAAKW

-654 QQAMTDTQ
+654 QQAMTDSQ

-677 LYKEQLSKLMVTLRN
+677 LYKEQLAKLMVTLRN

-703 NHEKKAGKI
+703 NHEKKADKI
-712 NAPLVLDQLRCNG
+712 NAHLVLDQLRCNG

-882 LKEITEKLQKHEQ
+882 LKEITEKLQKHETEVQ
-895 EALNLDKQYQQALE
+895 NLDKQYQQALE

-958 KVMKSADDK
+958 KVIKSAEDK

-1002 KQFEEQVVASDDFKE
+1002 KQFEEQVLASDDYKE

-1022 RKLLDEKLQDVT
+1022 KKLLDEKLSDVT
-1034 STLAE
+1034 ATLA
-1039 EEEKAKHLL
+1039 EEEKAKHLV

-1087 DMKEQVG
+1087 DMKEQVA
-1094 ERKQQVEEMQLQLG
+1094 EKKQQVEEMQLLLG

-1201 KKSLEDEMA
+1201 KKALEEEVA
-1210 QHEQMATE
+1210 SHEQGTAE
-1218 MRHKHSSEISQM
+1218 MRHKHSSELASL
-1230 NNQLDLLKKSKTQ
+1230 NNQLDSLKKSKAQ
-1243 AEKGKAQLEA
+1243 AEKGKSTLEA
-1253 ELADLTNELR
+1253 ELADLTNELK

-1290 AESESRCMD
+1290 AESEARCQD
-1299 ASERLSKIMTEMESM
+1299 ASDRLAKIIGEMESM
-1314 STQLQEAETRASQ
+1314 GAQLQEAETRASQ
-1327 ASKSTDGLEAQLS
+1327 ASKSTDGLESQLA
-1340 EVSQSLEEETREKL
+1340 EVTANLEDETREKL
-1354 ALNSKLRSMESEKE
+1354 AVNSKLRAVENEKE
-1368 HLLEQLEE
+1368 HLLEQVEE
-1376 EESRAKTLEKNFS
+1376 EEARSKNLEKNLAQ
-1389 TASQQLADARRK
+1389 TTQQLQDARRK

-1424 EMQHRMEELQS
+1424 EMQHRMEEPQS
-1435 SNEKLDKSKKK
+1435 GNEKLDKSKKK
-1446 VSSELEDANVEL
+1446 MSAELEDANMEL
-1458 DSHRSKVQELEKKQ
+1458 DNHRSKVQELEKKQ

-1486 EKISTER
+1486 EKISNER
-1493 DNAERDAREK
+1493 DNAEREAREK

-1508 NLNRGMEE
+1508 NLNR
-1516 LQQQLDE
+1516 
-1523 SERSRRQLQIELDD
+1523 SR
-1537 LVNTQGTADK
+1537 
-1547 NVHELEK
+1547 
-1554 AKRQVEQELAEQK
+1554 
-1567 TQLEELEDELQQTE
+1567 
-1581 DQKMRLEVNMQ
+1581 
-1592 ALKTQFERDLAA
+1592 
-1604 KEEAGE
+1604 
-1610 EKRRGMAKQLR
+1610 
-1621 DLEAELDEE
+1621 
-1630 RKQKQAAV
+1630 
-1638 NAKKKLETDYKD
+1638 
-1650 LESTMDMNNKLKE
+1650 
-1663 DALKQLKK
+1663 
-1671 LQQAMKEIQRDAEEA
+1671 
-1686 HTTKNDVLQQSKDLE
+1686 
-1701 KKIKS
+1701 
-1706 LEADLVQMQEDLSAA
+1706 
-1721 ERARRTAEAERDE
+1721 
-1734 LAEELSTTGSKGALA
+1734 
-1749 IDEKRRLDA
+1749 
-1758 RITALEGELEEEQT
+1758 
-1772 QSEMLMERARKNQ
+1772 
-1785 ISIEQLTTELASERG
+1785 
-1800 NAQKM
+1800 
-1805 ENSKMMLERQNKELK
+1805 
-1820 VKLEEVEN
+1820 
-1828 SNRAK
+1828 
-1833 AKAAIAALESKVSNL
+1833 
-1848 EEQLSAEAQE
+1848 
-1858 RMLAAKANRK
+1858 
-1868 LEKKIKELLMQLED
+1868 
-1882 ERRHADQ
+1882 
-1889 YKEQNEKANG
+1889 
-1899 RMKAMRRQLDEAEEE
+1899 
-1914 ISREKAHRRKALR
+1914 
-1927 ELDDY
+1927 
-1932 VESNEGMNREITN
+1932 
-1945 LKNKLR
+1945 
-1951 SCSNNSSR
+1951 
-1959 TSRRAEISSLLSAGS
+1959 
-1974 SNRDVGDVGRDSP
+1974 
-1987 LAGSSEDLSIRSS
+1987 
-2000 SPRYASTFNEE
+2000 
-2011 SFK
+2011 

>member
-1 LQCKSSRDKNNM
+1 M
-13 ADAVDRNDPDLKF
+13 ADAVDRSDPDLKF
-26 LVVDRNSFSD
+26 LVVDRNAFSD
-36 PATQAEWSQKRLVWV
+36 PATQAEWSGKRLVWV
-51 PHETAGFVAGS
+51 PHETHGFVAAS
-62 MTKKAK
+62 MKRAQ

-73 VEIQETGKKMFVPR
+73 VEIQDSGKKMLVNR
-87 DDLQKMNP
+87 DDMQKMNP

-217 KGGSHQPSS
+217 KSNASHLPSS
-226 NEGGLSFKEHEL
+226 NEGGLSFREHE
-238 QLAGELEQQLLKANP
+238 AAVGSEPEETRPTFSWGELEQQLLKANP

-315 QLLLGAS
+315 QLLMGS
-322 PSLKS
+322 DRELKS
-327 QMILEDAKNYTF
+327 QMILEEPKNYTF
-339 MTKGGLRVPGIE
+339 MTSGGMKVGGI
-351 DVEEFAATQN
+351 DDIEEFASTKN
-361 SMKVMGIS
+361 SMKVMGICD
-369 EEDMNSIWRVISAS
+369 EDMNSIWRVISS
-383 LLFGNMEFKQER
+383 CCLFGNMEFKQER
-395 NSDQATLPDN
+395 NTDQATLPDN

-448 FAIEAIAKATYERLF
+448 FAIEAISKATYERLF

-512 LQQLFNHTMFILE
+512 LQQLFNHTMFVLE

-573 KSFVEKLVTSHA
+573 KTFVEKLVTSHA
-585 QHPKFVKSDFKATAD
+585 AHPKFIKSDFKSTAD
-600 FSVLHYAGQV
+600 FSIVHYAGQV
-610 NYSAAQW
+610 NYSAAKW

-629 VQYLQASQDPF
+629 VQYLQQSQDPF

-677 LYKEQLSKLMVTLRN
+677 LYKEQLTKLMATLRN

-769 EKMIEAL
+769 EKMIESL

-882 LKEITEKLQKHEQ
+882 LKEITEKLQHHENEVQ
-895 EALNLDKQYQQALE
+895 NLDKQYQQALE

-958 KVMKSADDK
+958 KVLKSADDR

-1002 KQFEEQVVASDDFKE
+1002 KQFEEQLVASDDFKE
-1017 KFSKE
+1017 KFGKE
-1022 RKLLDEKLQDVT
+1022 KKHLDEKLSDVT
-1034 STLAE
+1034 ATLAE

-1072 QEVERSKRKLETELN
+1072 QEVERSKRKMETELN
-1087 DMKEQVG
+1087 DVKEQVT
-1094 ERKQQVEEMQLQLG
+1094 EKKQQMEEMQLLLG

-1125 AAKANAQKSLREL
+1125 ASKANAQKSLREL

-1145 VEDLEAEKEAR
+1145 VEDLDAEKEAR

-1186 QQEMRTAREKELANI
+1186 QQELRTAREKELANI
-1201 KKSLEDEMA
+1201 KKSLEDETSN
-1210 QHEQMATE
+1210 HEQMTTE
-1218 MRHKHSSEISQM
+1218 MRHKHSSEVASM
-1230 NNQLDLLKKSKTQ
+1230 NNQLDQLRKSKGQ

-1253 ELADLTNELR
+1253 ELADLANELK
-1263 SVSSNKQE
+1263 SVSGNKQE

-1278 LESHAGELNAKL
+1278 LENHAGELNAKL
-1290 AESESRCMD
+1290 AESEARSAD
-1299 ASERLSKIMTEMESM
+1299 AQDRLSKLMNEMDAM
-1314 STQLQEAETRASQ
+1314 SSQLQEAETKASQ
-1327 ASKSTDGLEAQLS
+1327 ANKSTEGLEAQMTELS
-1340 EVSQSLEEETREKL
+1340 NSLEEETRQKL
-1354 ALNSKLRSMESEKE
+1354 AVNSKLRAIENEKE
-1368 HLLEQLEE
+1368 HLMEQLDEE
-1376 EESRAKTLEKNFS
+1376 EGRVKTLEKNLT
-1389 TASQQLADARRK
+1389 TASQQLQDARRK

-1414 QKKRQMKDFE
+1414 YKKKQIKDFE
-1424 EMQHRMEELQS
+1424 ELTHRLEEVQS

-1446 VSSELEDANVEL
+1446 MSAELDDANIEL
-1458 DSHRSKVQELEKKQ
+1458 DSHRSKVLELEKKQ

-1486 EKISTER
+1486 ERISTER

-1508 NLNRGMEE
+1508 NLNRGLEE
-1516 LQQQLDE
+1516 LQAQLDE
-1523 SERSRRQLQIELDD
+1523 SERARRQLQVELDD

-1554 AKRQVEQELAEQK
+1554 AKRQLEQELVEQR

-1610 EKRRGMAKQLR
+1610 EKRRGMAKQIR

-1630 RKQKQAAV
+1630 RKQRQAAV

-1686 HTTKNDVLQQSKDLE
+1686 HASKNDVLQQSKDLE
-1701 KKIKS
+1701 KKIKG

-1721 ERARRTAEAERDE
+1721 DRARRTAESERDE
-1734 LAEELSTTGSKGALA
+1734 LAEELSSSGSKGALA

-1758 RITALEGELEEEQT
+1758 RIAALEGELEEEQT
-1772 QSEMLMERARKNQ
+1772 QSEMLMERARKAQ

-1820 VKLEEVEN
+1820 AKLEEVEN

-1833 AKAAIAALESKVSNL
+1833 AKAAIAALESKVANL

-1858 RMLAAKANRK
+1858 RMLAAKGNRK

-1889 YKEQNEKANG
+1889 YKEQNEKTNG

-1914 ISREKAHRRKALR
+1914 ISREKAHRRKAQR

-1932 VESNEGMNREITN
+1932 VESNESMNREINN

-1951 SCSNNSSR
+1951 HKPSKSGLPR
-1959 TSRRAEISSLLSAGS
+1959 L
-1974 SNRDVGDVGRDSP
+1974 DS
-1987 LAGSSEDLSIRSS
+1987 
-2000 SPRYASTFNEE
+2000 E
-2011 SFK
+2011 SDEQ

>member
-1 LQCKSSRDKNNM
+1 M
-13 ADAVDRNDPDLKF
+13 
-26 LVVDRNSFSD
+26 
-36 PATQAEWSQKRLVWV
+36 
-51 PHETAGFVAGS
+51 
-62 MTKKAK
+62 KKAR

-73 VEIQETGKKMFVPR
+73 VEIQETSKKMFVAR

-217 KGGSHQPSS
+217 KTNSHLPAS
-226 NEGGLSFKEHEL
+226 
-238 QLAGELEQQLLKANP
+238 GELEQQLLKANP

-293 YLLEKARIIRQAPD
+293 YLLEKARIIRQAGD
-307 ERTFHIFY
+307 ERSFHIFY
-315 QLLLGAS
+315 KLLMGAS
-322 PSLKS
+322 KEFKS
-327 QMILEDAKNYTF
+327 QMLLDDAKNYTF
-339 MTKGGLRVPGIE
+339 MTKGRVKVASID
-351 DVEEFAATQN
+351 DVEEFGALQN
-361 SMKVMGIS
+361 SMRVMGIS
-369 EEDMNSIWRVISAS
+369 DEDMTSIWRVISS
-383 LLFGNMEFKQER
+383 CLLFGNMEFKQER
-395 NSDQATLPDN
+395 SNDQATLPDN

-439 KAQTKEQVE
+439 KAQSKEQVE
-448 FAIEAIAKATYERLF
+448 FAVEAISKATYERLF
-463 KWIVTRINRSLD
+463 KWICTRINKSLD

-488 DIAGFEIFELNS
+488 DIAGFEIFDLNS

-550 LIEKPMGIMALVDE
+550 LIEKPMGIMALCDE

-573 KSFVEKLVTSHA
+573 KTFTEKLTNSHA
-585 QHPKFVKSDFKATAD
+585 AHPKFVKSDFKSDAD
-600 FSVLHYAGQV
+600 FSILHYAGQV
-610 NYSAAQW
+610 NYSAAKW

-629 VQYLQASQDPF
+629 VQYLQNSQDPF

-662 FGRVTRKGM
+662 FGRVTKRGM

-712 NAPLVLDQLRCNG
+712 NAPLVLNQLRCNG

-882 LKEITEKLQKHEQ
+882 LKEITEKLQKHETEVQ
-895 EALNLDKQYQQALE
+895 NLNKQYEQALE

-958 KVMKSADDK
+958 KVLKSSDEK

-993 EKVQAEAKM
+993 EKVQVEAKM
-1002 KQFEEQVVASDDFKE
+1002 KQLEEQVIASDDYKDKFGKE
-1017 KFSKE
+1017 KKGLE
-1022 RKLLDEKLQDVT
+1022 EKLSDV
-1034 STLAE
+1034 SATLAE
-1039 EEEKAKHLL
+1039 EEEKA
-1048 KLKAKHESTIGE
+1048 
-1060 LEDKLRKDNQQK
+1060 N
-1072 QEVERSKRKLETELN
+1072 
-1087 DMKEQVG
+1087 
-1094 ERKQQVEEMQLQLG
+1094 
-1108 KREEEV
+1108 
-1114 AQALMKVDEEA
+1114 
-1125 AAKANAQKSLREL
+1125 
-1138 ESQLGEV
+1138 
-1145 VEDLEAEKEAR
+1145 
-1156 NKAEKQKRDLNEELE
+1156 
-1171 ALKNELLDSLDVTAA
+1171 
-1186 QQEMRTAREKELANI
+1186 
-1201 KKSLEDEMA
+1201 
-1210 QHEQMATE
+1210 
-1218 MRHKHSSEISQM
+1218 
-1230 NNQLDLLKKSKTQ
+1230 
-1243 AEKGKAQLEA
+1243 
-1253 ELADLTNELR
+1253 
-1263 SVSSNKQE
+1263 
-1271 AERKRKQ
+1271 
-1278 LESHAGELNAKL
+1278 
-1290 AESESRCMD
+1290 
-1299 ASERLSKIMTEMESM
+1299 
-1314 STQLQEAETRASQ
+1314 
-1327 ASKSTDGLEAQLS
+1327 
-1340 EVSQSLEEETREKL
+1340 
-1354 ALNSKLRSMESEKE
+1354 
-1368 HLLEQLEE
+1368 
-1376 EESRAKTLEKNFS
+1376 
-1389 TASQQLADARRK
+1389 
-1401 AEEES
+1401 
-1406 EQVAKLEE
+1406 
-1414 QKKRQMKDFE
+1414 
-1424 EMQHRMEELQS
+1424 
-1435 SNEKLDKSKKK
+1435 
-1446 VSSELEDANVEL
+1446 
-1458 DSHRSKVQELEKKQ
+1458 
-1472 RNFDKILAEEKMNG
+1472 
-1486 EKISTER
+1486 
-1493 DNAERDAREK
+1493 
-1503 ETKLL
+1503 
-1508 NLNRGMEE
+1508 
-1516 LQQQLDE
+1516 
-1523 SERSRRQLQIELDD
+1523 
-1537 LVNTQGTADK
+1537 
-1547 NVHELEK
+1547 
-1554 AKRQVEQELAEQK
+1554 
-1567 TQLEELEDELQQTE
+1567 
-1581 DQKMRLEVNMQ
+1581 
-1592 ALKTQFERDLAA
+1592 
-1604 KEEAGE
+1604 
-1610 EKRRGMAKQLR
+1610 
-1621 DLEAELDEE
+1621 
-1630 RKQKQAAV
+1630 
-1638 NAKKKLETDYKD
+1638 
-1650 LESTMDMNNKLKE
+1650 
-1663 DALKQLKK
+1663 
-1671 LQQAMKEIQRDAEEA
+1671 
-1686 HTTKNDVLQQSKDLE
+1686 
-1701 KKIKS
+1701 
-1706 LEADLVQMQEDLSAA
+1706 
-1721 ERARRTAEAERDE
+1721 
-1734 LAEELSTTGSKGALA
+1734 
-1749 IDEKRRLDA
+1749 
-1758 RITALEGELEEEQT
+1758 
-1772 QSEMLMERARKNQ
+1772 
-1785 ISIEQLTTELASERG
+1785 
-1800 NAQKM
+1800 
-1805 ENSKMMLERQNKELK
+1805 
-1820 VKLEEVEN
+1820 
-1828 SNRAK
+1828 
-1833 AKAAIAALESKVSNL
+1833 
-1848 EEQLSAEAQE
+1848 
-1858 RMLAAKANRK
+1858 
-1868 LEKKIKELLMQLED
+1868 
-1882 ERRHADQ
+1882 
-1889 YKEQNEKANG
+1889 
-1899 RMKAMRRQLDEAEEE
+1899 
-1914 ISREKAHRRKALR
+1914 
-1927 ELDDY
+1927 
-1932 VESNEGMNREITN
+1932 
-1945 LKNKLR
+1945 
-1951 SCSNNSSR
+1951 
-1959 TSRRAEISSLLSAGS
+1959 
-1974 SNRDVGDVGRDSP
+1974 
-1987 LAGSSEDLSIRSS
+1987 
-2000 SPRYASTFNEE
+2000 
-2011 SFK
+2011 

>member
-1 LQCKSSRDKNNM
+1 M
-13 ADAVDRNDPDLKF
+13 
-26 LVVDRNSFSD
+26 
-36 PATQAEWSQKRLVWV
+36 
-51 PHETAGFVAGS
+51 
-62 MTKKAK
+62 KKAQ
-68 GEEVE
+68 GDDVE
-73 VEIQETGKKMFVPR
+73 VEIVETGKRMLVSK
-87 DDLQKMNP
+87 DDMQKMNP

-118 IKERYYSG
+118 IKERYFSG

-210 YVAASKP
+210 FVAASKP
-217 KGGSHQPSS
+217 KTNSHLPATNQ
-226 NEGGLSFKEHEL
+226 NEGGLSF
-238 QLAGELEQQLLKANP
+238 GELEQQLLKANP

-293 YLLEKARIIRQAPD
+293 YLLEKARIIRQAQE

-315 QLLLGAS
+315 QLLMGAS
-322 PSLKS
+322 KEFKS
-327 QMILEDAKNYTF
+327 QMLLDDAKNYTF
-339 MTKGGLRVPGIE
+339 MTAGGLRVPGID
-351 DVEEFAATQN
+351 DVEEFASTQN

-369 EEDMNSIWRVISAS
+369 DEDMTSIWRVISS
-383 LLFGNMEFKQER
+383 CLLFGNMEFKQER
-395 NSDQATLPDN
+395 SNDQATLPDN
-405 TVAQKVAHLLGIQV
+405 TVAQKVAHLLGINV
-419 TDLTKAFLKPRIKVG
+419 NEMIKAFLRPRIKVG

-448 FAIEAIAKATYERLF
+448 FAIEAISKATFERLF

-488 DIAGFEIFELNS
+488 DIAGFEIFDLNS

-550 LIEKPMGIMALVDE
+550 LIEKPMGIMALCDE

-573 KSFVEKLVTSHA
+573 KTFVEKLVTSHA
-585 QHPKFVKSDFKATAD
+585 AHPKFMKSDFRGEAD
-600 FSVLHYAGQV
+600 FSVIHYAGKV
-610 NYSAAQW
+610 DYSAKKW
-617 LMKNMDPLNENI
+617 LMKNMDPLNENV
-629 VQYLQASQDPF
+629 VQQLKVSQDPF
-640 VCHIWKDAEIVGMA
+640 IQGIWKDAEIVGMA
-654 QQAMTDTQ
+654 QQAMSDTQ
-662 FGRVTRKGM
+662 FGARTRKGM

-677 LYKEQLSKLMVTLRN
+677 HYKDQLGKLMVTLRN

-757 IPKGFMDGKKAC
+757 IPKGFIDVKKAC

-796 LAHLEEERDLRITDL
+796 LAHLEEERDVRITDL
-811 VVKFQAYCR
+811 VVNFQAFCR

-826 NYQKRV
+826 NYVKRT

-868 VTKNDEKVLQKETE
+868 VTKNDEKVMQKETE
-882 LKEITEKLQKHEQ
+882 LKEITERLVHHEQ
-895 EALNLDKQYQQALE
+895 EVQNLNKQYEQALE

-958 KVMKSADDK
+958 KVLKTGEEK
-967 KKLQQHIQDLEEQ
+967 KKLQQHVQDLEEQ

-993 EKVQAEAKM
+993 EKVQVEAKM
-1002 KQFEEQVVASDDFKE
+1002 KQLEEQVIASDDFKE
-1017 KFSKE
+1017 KFAKE
-1022 RKLLDEKLQDVT
+1022 KKSLDEKLGDV
-1034 STLAE
+1034 SATLAE

-1072 QEVERSKRKLETELN
+1072 QELERSKRKIETELG
-1087 DMKEQVG
+1087 DMKEQVS
-1094 ERKQQVEEMQLQLG
+1094 EKKQQVEELQLLLG

-1114 AQALMKVDEEA
+1114 ANAMMKVDEEA
-1125 AAKANAQKSLREL
+1125 AGKAAAQKSLREM
-1138 ESQLGEV
+1138 ETQLSEV
-1145 VEDLEAEKEAR
+1145 VEDLDAEKEAR

-1186 QQEMRTAREKELANI
+1186 QQELRTARERELANT
-1201 KKSLEDEMA
+1201 KKSLEEA
-1210 QHEQMATE
+1210 TSNHEQSMTE
-1218 MRHKHSSEISQM
+1218 MRHKHSQDISQL
-1230 NNQLDLLKKSKTQ
+1230 NNQLDQVRKTGAQ
-1243 AEKGKAQLEA
+1243 AEKMKGQLEA
-1253 ELADLTNELR
+1253 ELADLTNELK
-1263 SVSSNKQE
+1263 SVSGNKQE

-1278 LESHAGELNAKL
+1278 LEGQVGELNAKL
-1290 AESESRCMD
+1290 MESEHRATESQ
-1299 ASERLSKIMTEMESM
+1299 EKLSKILNEMES
-1314 STQLQEAETRASQ
+1314 
-1327 ASKSTDGLEAQLS
+1327 
-1340 EVSQSLEEETREKL
+1340 
-1354 ALNSKLRSMESEKE
+1354 
-1368 HLLEQLEE
+1368 
-1376 EESRAKTLEKNFS
+1376 
-1389 TASQQLADARRK
+1389 
-1401 AEEES
+1401 
-1406 EQVAKLEE
+1406 VA
-1414 QKKRQMKDFE
+1414 
-1424 EMQHRMEELQS
+1424 
-1435 SNEKLDKSKKK
+1435 
-1446 VSSELEDANVEL
+1446 
-1458 DSHRSKVQELEKKQ
+1458 
-1472 RNFDKILAEEKMNG
+1472 G
-1486 EKISTER
+1486 
-1493 DNAERDAREK
+1493 
-1503 ETKLL
+1503 
-1508 NLNRGMEE
+1508 
-1516 LQQQLDE
+1516 
-1523 SERSRRQLQIELDD
+1523 
-1537 LVNTQGTADK
+1537 
-1547 NVHELEK
+1547 
-1554 AKRQVEQELAEQK
+1554 
-1567 TQLEELEDELQQTE
+1567 
-1581 DQKMRLEVNMQ
+1581 
-1592 ALKTQFERDLAA
+1592 
-1604 KEEAGE
+1604 
-1610 EKRRGMAKQLR
+1610 QLR
-1621 DLEAELDEE
+1621 DA
-1630 RKQKQAAV
+1630 
-1638 NAKKKLETDYKD
+1638 
-1650 LESTMDMNNKLKE
+1650 
-1663 DALKQLKK
+1663 
-1671 LQQAMKEIQRDAEEA
+1671 QR
-1686 HTTKNDVLQQSKDLE
+1686 TQVR
-1701 KKIKS
+1701 
-1706 LEADLVQMQEDLSAA
+1706 V
-1721 ERARRTAEAERDE
+1721 
-1734 LAEELSTTGSKGALA
+1734 G
-1749 IDEKRRLDA
+1749 
-1758 RITALEGELEEEQT
+1758 EQT
-1772 QSEMLMERARKNQ
+1772 
-1785 ISIEQLTTELASERG
+1785 RG
-1800 NAQKM
+1800 G
-1805 ENSKMMLERQNKELK
+1805 
-1820 VKLEEVEN
+1820 EE
-1828 SNRAK
+1828 
-1833 AKAAIAALESKVSNL
+1833 
-1848 EEQLSAEAQE
+1848 
-1858 RMLAAKANRK
+1858 
-1868 LEKKIKELLMQLED
+1868 
-1882 ERRHADQ
+1882 
-1889 YKEQNEKANG
+1889 
-1899 RMKAMRRQLDEAEEE
+1899 
-1914 ISREKAHRRKALR
+1914 
-1927 ELDDY
+1927 
-1932 VESNEGMNREITN
+1932 
-1945 LKNKLR
+1945 
-1951 SCSNNSSR
+1951 
-1959 TSRRAEISSLLSAGS
+1959 
-1974 SNRDVGDVGRDSP
+1974 
-1987 LAGSSEDLSIRSS
+1987 
-2000 SPRYASTFNEE
+2000 
-2011 SFK
+2011 

>member
-1 LQCKSSRDKNNM
+1 
-13 ADAVDRNDPDLKF
+13 
-26 LVVDRNSFSD
+26 
-36 PATQAEWSQKRLVWV
+36 
-51 PHETAGFVAGS
+51 
-62 MTKKAK
+62 MTKKAR
-68 GEEVE
+68 GVE
-73 VEIQETGKKMFVPR
+73 VEIQETSKKMFVPR

-167 VFAITDIAY
+167 VFAITDIGY

-217 KGGSHQPSS
+217 KGSSHAPAS
-226 NEGGLSFKEHEL
+226 
-238 QLAGELEQQLLKANP
+238 GELEQQLFKANP

-315 QLLLGAS
+315 QLLTGAS
-322 PSLKS
+322 QELKN
-327 QMILEDAKNYTF
+327 QAILEDARNYTF
-339 MTKGGLRVPGIE
+339 MTKGAVRVPGIE
-351 DVEEFAATQN
+351 DVEEFQMTIN

-369 EEDMNSIWRVISAS
+369 DEDMGSIWRVISAS

-500 FEQLCINYTNEK
+500 FEQLCINMTNEK

-573 KSFVEKLVTSHA
+573 KSFVEKMVTSHA
-585 QHPKFVKSDFKATAD
+585 QHPKFVKGDFKATAD

-882 LKEITEKLQKHEQ
+882 LKEITEKLQKHETEVQ
-895 EALNLDKQYQQALE
+895 NLDKQYQQALE

-933 RLAARKQEME
+933 RLAARKQELE
-943 EIIHDMEARIEEEEE
+943 EILHDLEARVEEEEE
-958 KVMKSADDK
+958 RATHLQGEK
-967 KKLQQHIQDLEEQ
+967 KKMQQNITDLEQQ

-1002 KQFEEQVVASDDFKE
+1002 KQYEEQVLASDDYKE
-1017 KFSKE
+1017 KFGKE
-1022 RKLLDEKLQDVT
+1022 KKLLDEKLSDVT
-1034 STLAE
+1034 ATLAE
-1039 EEEKAKHLL
+1039 EEEKAKHLV

-1094 ERKQQVEEMQLQLG
+1094 EKKQQVEEMQLLLG

-1125 AAKANAQKSLREL
+1125 AAKANSQKSLREL
-1138 ESQLGEV
+1138 ESQLGEG
-1145 VEDLEAEKEAR
+1145 
-1156 NKAEKQKRDLNEELE
+1156 LE

-1201 KKSLEDEMA
+1201 KKALEEEVA
-1210 QHEQMATE
+1210 SHEQGTAE
-1218 MRHKHSSEISQM
+1218 IRHKHSSELASL
-1230 NNQLDLLKKSKTQ
+1230 NNQMDTLKKSKAS
-1243 AEKGKAQLEA
+1243 AEKGKSTLEA
-1253 ELADLTNELR
+1253 E
-1263 SVSSNKQE
+1263 
-1271 AERKRKQ
+1271 
-1278 LESHAGELNAKL
+1278 
-1290 AESESRCMD
+1290 
-1299 ASERLSKIMTEMESM
+1299 
-1314 STQLQEAETRASQ
+1314 
-1327 ASKSTDGLEAQLS
+1327 
-1340 EVSQSLEEETREKL
+1340 
-1354 ALNSKLRSMESEKE
+1354 
-1368 HLLEQLEE
+1368 
-1376 EESRAKTLEKNFS
+1376 
-1389 TASQQLADARRK
+1389 
-1401 AEEES
+1401 
-1406 EQVAKLEE
+1406 
-1414 QKKRQMKDFE
+1414 
-1424 EMQHRMEELQS
+1424 
-1435 SNEKLDKSKKK
+1435 
-1446 VSSELEDANVEL
+1446 
-1458 DSHRSKVQELEKKQ
+1458 
-1472 RNFDKILAEEKMNG
+1472 
-1486 EKISTER
+1486 
-1493 DNAERDAREK
+1493 
-1503 ETKLL
+1503 
-1508 NLNRGMEE
+1508 
-1516 LQQQLDE
+1516 
-1523 SERSRRQLQIELDD
+1523 
-1537 LVNTQGTADK
+1537 
-1547 NVHELEK
+1547 
-1554 AKRQVEQELAEQK
+1554 
-1567 TQLEELEDELQQTE
+1567 
-1581 DQKMRLEVNMQ
+1581 
-1592 ALKTQFERDLAA
+1592 
-1604 KEEAGE
+1604 
-1610 EKRRGMAKQLR
+1610 
-1621 DLEAELDEE
+1621 
-1630 RKQKQAAV
+1630 
-1638 NAKKKLETDYKD
+1638 
-1650 LESTMDMNNKLKE
+1650 
-1663 DALKQLKK
+1663 
-1671 LQQAMKEIQRDAEEA
+1671 
-1686 HTTKNDVLQQSKDLE
+1686 
-1701 KKIKS
+1701 
-1706 LEADLVQMQEDLSAA
+1706 
-1721 ERARRTAEAERDE
+1721 
-1734 LAEELSTTGSKGALA
+1734 
-1749 IDEKRRLDA
+1749 
-1758 RITALEGELEEEQT
+1758 
-1772 QSEMLMERARKNQ
+1772 
-1785 ISIEQLTTELASERG
+1785 
-1800 NAQKM
+1800 
-1805 ENSKMMLERQNKELK
+1805 
-1820 VKLEEVEN
+1820 
-1828 SNRAK
+1828 
-1833 AKAAIAALESKVSNL
+1833 
-1848 EEQLSAEAQE
+1848 
-1858 RMLAAKANRK
+1858 
-1868 LEKKIKELLMQLED
+1868 
-1882 ERRHADQ
+1882 
-1889 YKEQNEKANG
+1889 
-1899 RMKAMRRQLDEAEEE
+1899 
-1914 ISREKAHRRKALR
+1914 
-1927 ELDDY
+1927 
-1932 VESNEGMNREITN
+1932 
-1945 LKNKLR
+1945 
-1951 SCSNNSSR
+1951 
-1959 TSRRAEISSLLSAGS
+1959 
-1974 SNRDVGDVGRDSP
+1974 P
-1987 LAGSSEDLSIRSS
+1987 
-2000 SPRYASTFNEE
+2000 
-2011 SFK
+2011 

>member
-1 LQCKSSRDKNNM
+1 
-13 ADAVDRNDPDLKF
+13 
-26 LVVDRNSFSD
+26 
-36 PATQAEWSQKRLVWV
+36 
-51 PHETAGFVAGS
+51 
-62 MTKKAK
+62 MTKKAR

-73 VEIQETGKKMFVPR
+73 VEIQETSKKMFVPR
-87 DDLQKMNP
+87 DDMQKMNP

-118 IKERYYSG
+118 IKERYFSS

-217 KGGSHQPSS
+217 KGSSHAPPS
-226 NEGGLSFKEHEL
+226 NEGGLSF
-238 QLAGELEQQLLKANP
+238 GELEQQLLKANP

-315 QLLLGAS
+315 QLLMGAS
-322 PSLKS
+322 SELKS
-327 QMILEDAKNYTF
+327 QMILEDARNYTF
-339 MTKGGLRVPGIE
+339 MTKGGLKVPGID
-351 DVEEFAATQN
+351 DVEEFASTQN

-369 EEDMNSIWRVISAS
+369 DEDMGSIWRVISAS

-448 FAIEAIAKATYERLF
+448 FAVEAISKAMYERLF

-488 DIAGFEIFELNS
+488 DIAGFEIFDINS

-538 IDFGLDLQPTID
+538 IDFGLDLQPTIN

-573 KSFVEKLVTSHA
+573 KSFVEKMVTCHA
-585 QHPKFVKSDFKATAD
+585 QHPKFVKGDFKATAD

-662 FGRVTRKGM
+662 FGRVTKRGM

-677 LYKEQLSKLMVTLRN
+677 LYKEQLGKLMLTLRN

-703 NHEKKAGKI
+703 NHDKKAGKI
-712 NAPLVLDQLRCNG
+712 NAGLVLDQLRCNG

-826 NYQKRV
+826 NYQKRT

-868 VTKNDEKVLQKETE
+868 VTKNDEKVLQKELE
-882 LKEITEKLQKHEQ
+882 LKAVTEKLDHHEQ
-895 EALNLDKQYQQALE
+895 VVGELENKYDQALE

-933 RLAARKQEME
+933 RLAARKQELE
-943 EIIHDMEARIEEEEE
+943 EIMHDMEARIEEEEE
-958 KVMKSADDK
+958 KTL
-967 KKLQQHIQDLEEQ
+967 KLAEERKELRQHIQDLEEQ

-993 EKVQAEAKM
+993 EKVQVEAKM
-1002 KQFEEQVVASDDFKE
+1002 KQLEESLLASDDFKE
-1017 KFSKE
+1017 KFAKE
-1022 RKLLDEKLQDVT
+1022 KKSLDEKLGDV
-1034 STLAE
+1034 SATLAE

-1072 QEVERSKRKLETELN
+1072 QELERSKRKIETELG
-1087 DMKEQVG
+1087 DMKEQVM
-1094 ERKQQVEEMQLQLG
+1094 ERKQQVDELQLTLS

-1114 AQALMKVDEEA
+1114 ANAMMKVDEEA
-1125 AAKANAQKSLREL
+1125 AGKAAAQKSLREM
-1138 ESQLGEV
+1138 ETQLSEV
-1145 VEDLEAEKEAR
+1145 VEDLDAEKEAR

-1186 QQEMRTAREKELANI
+1186 QQELRTAREKELNNT
-1201 KKSLEDEMA
+1201 KRTLEEA
-1210 QHEQMATE
+1210 VTNHETMMTD
-1218 MRHKHSSEISQM
+1218 MRHKHSQDM
-1230 NNQLDLLKKSKTQ
+1230 AQLNNNLDMAKKQANQ
-1243 AEKGKAQLEA
+1243 AEKLKGQLEA
-1253 ELADLTNELR
+1253 ELGDLTNELK
-1263 SVSSNKQE
+1263 SVSGNKQE

-1278 LESHAGELNAKL
+1278 LDSQVGELNAKL
-1290 AESESRCMD
+1290 LDSEHRS
-1299 ASERLSKIMTEMESM
+1299 S
-1314 STQLQEAETRASQ
+1314 EAELKASQ
-1327 ASKSTDGLEAQLS
+1327 ASKSS
-1340 EVSQSLEEETREKL
+1340 EVLDNQLTDMTQTLEEETRQKL
-1354 ALNSKLRSMESEKE
+1354 AANSKLRALEQEKE
-1368 HLLEQLEE
+1368 HLLEQLDE
-1376 EESRAKTLEKNFS
+1376 EES
-1389 TASQQLADARRK
+1389 
-1401 AEEES
+1401 
-1406 EQVAKLEE
+1406 
-1414 QKKRQMKDFE
+1414 
-1424 EMQHRMEELQS
+1424 
-1435 SNEKLDKSKKK
+1435 
-1446 VSSELEDANVEL
+1446 
-1458 DSHRSKVQELEKKQ
+1458 
-1472 RNFDKILAEEKMNG
+1472 
-1486 EKISTER
+1486 
-1493 DNAERDAREK
+1493 
-1503 ETKLL
+1503 
-1508 NLNRGMEE
+1508 
-1516 LQQQLDE
+1516 
-1523 SERSRRQLQIELDD
+1523 
-1537 LVNTQGTADK
+1537 
-1547 NVHELEK
+1547 
-1554 AKRQVEQELAEQK
+1554 
-1567 TQLEELEDELQQTE
+1567 
-1581 DQKMRLEVNMQ
+1581 
-1592 ALKTQFERDLAA
+1592 
-1604 KEEAGE
+1604 
-1610 EKRRGMAKQLR
+1610 
-1621 DLEAELDEE
+1621 
-1630 RKQKQAAV
+1630 
-1638 NAKKKLETDYKD
+1638 
-1650 LESTMDMNNKLKE
+1650 
-1663 DALKQLKK
+1663 
-1671 LQQAMKEIQRDAEEA
+1671 
-1686 HTTKNDVLQQSKDLE
+1686 
-1701 KKIKS
+1701 
-1706 LEADLVQMQEDLSAA
+1706 
-1721 ERARRTAEAERDE
+1721 
-1734 LAEELSTTGSKGALA
+1734 
-1749 IDEKRRLDA
+1749 
-1758 RITALEGELEEEQT
+1758 
-1772 QSEMLMERARKNQ
+1772 
-1785 ISIEQLTTELASERG
+1785 
-1800 NAQKM
+1800 
-1805 ENSKMMLERQNKELK
+1805 
-1820 VKLEEVEN
+1820 
-1828 SNRAK
+1828 
-1833 AKAAIAALESKVSNL
+1833 
-1848 EEQLSAEAQE
+1848 
-1858 RMLAAKANRK
+1858 
-1868 LEKKIKELLMQLED
+1868 
-1882 ERRHADQ
+1882 
-1889 YKEQNEKANG
+1889 
-1899 RMKAMRRQLDEAEEE
+1899 
-1914 ISREKAHRRKALR
+1914 
-1927 ELDDY
+1927 
-1932 VESNEGMNREITN
+1932 
-1945 LKNKLR
+1945 KLR
-1951 SCSNNSSR
+1951 
-1959 TSRRAEISSLLSAGS
+1959 
-1974 SNRDVGDVGRDSP
+1974 GR
-1987 LAGSSEDLSIRSS
+1987 
-2000 SPRYASTFNEE
+2000 
-2011 SFK
+2011 

>member
-1 LQCKSSRDKNNM
+1 MKG
-13 ADAVDRNDPDLKF
+13 
-26 LVVDRNSFSD
+26 
-36 PATQAEWSQKRLVWV
+36 TQ
-51 PHETAGFVAGS
+51 
-62 MTKKAK
+62 

-73 VEIQETGKKMFVPR
+73 VEIQDSGKKMRVNR
-87 DDLQKMNP
+87 DDMQKMNP

-204 VIQYLA
+204 VLQYLA
-210 YVAASKP
+210 YVADSKP
-217 KGGSHQPSS
+217 KSSSHLPAS
-226 NEGGLSFKEHEL
+226 NEGGLSF
-238 QLAGELEQQLLKANP
+238 GELEQQLLKANP

-266 DNSSRFGKFIRI
+266 DNSSRFGKFVRI

-315 QLLLGAS
+315 QLLMGS
-322 PSLKS
+322 SKEFKS
-327 QMILEDAKNYTF
+327 QLLLDDAKNYTF
-339 MTKGGLRVPGIE
+339 MTQGGLRVPGI
-351 DVEEFAATQN
+351 DDIEEFAATQN
-361 SMKVMGIS
+361 AMKVMGITD
-369 EEDMNSIWRVISAS
+369 EDMIAIIRTISAV
-383 LLFGNMEFKQER
+383 LLFGNMQFKQER
-395 NSDQATLPDN
+395 TSEQATLPDD

-419 TDLTKAFLKPRIKVG
+419 TALTQAFLKPKIKVG
-434 RDYVT
+434 RDSVT

-448 FAIEAIAKATYERLF
+448 FAVEAISKALYERLF

-488 DIAGFEIFELNS
+488 DIAGFEIFDLNS

-573 KSFVEKLVTSHA
+573 KSFVEKLVSSHSV
-585 QHPKFVKSDFKATAD
+585 HPKFVKPDFKSNAD
-600 FSVLHYAGQV
+600 FSILHYAGQV

-712 NAPLVLDQLRCNG
+712 NAPLVLDQLKCNG

-958 KVMKSADDK
+958 KVIKSADDK

-1087 DMKEQVG
+1087 DMKEQVI

-1171 ALKNELLDSLDVTAA
+1171 ALKNELLENLDVTAA
-1186 QQEMRTAREKELANI
+1186 QQELRTARERELANT
-1201 KKSLEDEMA
+1201 KKSLEEA
-1210 QHEQMATE
+1210 ITNHEQTMTD
-1218 MRHKHSSEISQM
+1218 MRHKHSQDVSQL
-1230 NNQLDLLKKSKTQ
+1230 NNQLDMVKKTAAQS
-1243 AEKGKAQLEA
+1243 EKMKGQFEA

-1263 SVSSNKQE
+1263 SVSGNKQE

-1278 LESHAGELNAKL
+1278 LEGQVGELNARL
-1290 AESESRCMD
+1290 MESEHRGTE
-1299 ASERLSKIMTEMESM
+1299 AQEKLGKILNEMESVAG
-1314 STQLQEAETRASQ
+1314 QLREAELKAAQ
-1327 ASKSTDGLEAQLS
+1327 ASKSSEQLDNQLADMTQTLED
-1340 EVSQSLEEETREKL
+1340 ETRQKL
-1354 ALNSKLRSMESEKE
+1354 AANSKLRALEQEKE
-1368 HLLEQLEE
+1368 HLLEQLDE
-1376 EESRAKTLEKNFS
+1376 EESKSKTIEKNLSIAS
-1389 TASQQLADARRK
+1389 TQLQDARKK

-1406 EQVAKLEE
+1406 ENVARLEE
-1414 QKKRQMKDFE
+1414 NRKKMLKDL
-1424 EMQHRMEELQS
+1424 EELQHRNDELQMT
-1435 SNEKLDKSKKK
+1435 NEKLDKSKKK
-1446 VSSELEDANVEL
+1446 VSAELDDANIEL
-1458 DSHRSKVQELEKKQ
+1458 DTHRSKVMELEKKQ
-1472 RNFDKILAEEKMNG
+1472 RNFDKILAEEKLNA
-1486 EKISTER
+1486 ERISTER

-1508 NLNRGMEE
+1508 NLNR
-1516 LQQQLDE
+1516 
-1523 SERSRRQLQIELDD
+1523 
-1537 LVNTQGTADK
+1537 
-1547 NVHELEK
+1547 
-1554 AKRQVEQELAEQK
+1554 
-1567 TQLEELEDELQQTE
+1567 
-1581 DQKMRLEVNMQ
+1581 
-1592 ALKTQFERDLAA
+1592 
-1604 KEEAGE
+1604 
-1610 EKRRGMAKQLR
+1610 
-1621 DLEAELDEE
+1621 
-1630 RKQKQAAV
+1630 
-1638 NAKKKLETDYKD
+1638 
-1650 LESTMDMNNKLKE
+1650 
-1663 DALKQLKK
+1663 
-1671 LQQAMKEIQRDAEEA
+1671 
-1686 HTTKNDVLQQSKDLE
+1686 
-1701 KKIKS
+1701 
-1706 LEADLVQMQEDLSAA
+1706 
-1721 ERARRTAEAERDE
+1721 
-1734 LAEELSTTGSKGALA
+1734 
-1749 IDEKRRLDA
+1749 
-1758 RITALEGELEEEQT
+1758 
-1772 QSEMLMERARKNQ
+1772 
-1785 ISIEQLTTELASERG
+1785 SIE
-1800 NAQKM
+1800 
-1805 ENSKMMLERQNKELK
+1805 
-1820 VKLEEVEN
+1820 
-1828 SNRAK
+1828 
-1833 AKAAIAALESKVSNL
+1833 
-1848 EEQLSAEAQE
+1848 
-1858 RMLAAKANRK
+1858 
-1868 LEKKIKELLMQLED
+1868 
-1882 ERRHADQ
+1882 
-1889 YKEQNEKANG
+1889 
-1899 RMKAMRRQLDEAEEE
+1899 
-1914 ISREKAHRRKALR
+1914 
-1927 ELDDY
+1927 
-1932 VESNEGMNREITN
+1932 
-1945 LKNKLR
+1945 
-1951 SCSNNSSR
+1951 
-1959 TSRRAEISSLLSAGS
+1959 
-1974 SNRDVGDVGRDSP
+1974 DVQP
-1987 LAGSSEDLSIRSS
+1987 
-2000 SPRYASTFNEE
+2000 
-2011 SFK
+2011 

>member
-1 LQCKSSRDKNNM
+1 MKK
-13 ADAVDRNDPDLKF
+13 
-26 LVVDRNSFSD
+26 
-36 PATQAEWSQKRLVWV
+36 TQ
-51 PHETAGFVAGS
+51 
-62 MTKKAK
+62 

-73 VEIQETGKKMFVPR
+73 VELVETSKKIQVSR
-87 DDLQKMNP
+87 DDIQKMNP

-210 YVAASKP
+210 FVAASKP
-217 KGGSHQPSS
+217 KTASHLPASS
-226 NEGGLSFKEHEL
+226 EGGLSF
-238 QLAGELEQQLLKANP
+238 GELEQQLLKANP

-315 QLLLGAS
+315 QLLMGS
-322 PSLKS
+322 SKEFKS
-327 QMILEDAKNYTF
+327 QLLLDDAKNYTF
-339 MTKGGLRVPGIE
+339 MTQGGLRVPGI
-351 DVEEFAATQN
+351 DDIEEFAATQN
-361 SMKVMGIS
+361 AMKVMGITD
-369 EEDMNSIWRVISAS
+369 EDMISIWRVISAS

-395 NSDQATLPDN
+395 NTDQATLPDN

-439 KAQTKEQVE
+439 KAQSKEQVE
-448 FAIEAIAKATYERLF
+448 FAVEAIAKATYERLF

-488 DIAGFEIFELNS
+488 DIAGFEIFDLNS

-550 LIEKPMGIMALVDE
+550 LIEKPMGIMALCDE

-573 KSFVEKLVTSHA
+573 KTFVEKLTTSHSV
-585 QHPKFVKSDFKATAD
+585 HPKFVKSDFKSDAD
-600 FSVLHYAGQV
+600 FSILHYAGQV
-610 NYSAAQW
+610 NYSAAKW

-662 FGRVTRKGM
+662 FGRVTKRGM

-776 ELDPGLFRI
+776 ELDPNLYRI

-796 LAHLEEERDLRITDL
+796 LAHLEEERDVRITDL
-811 VVKFQAYCR
+811 VVNFQAFCR

-826 NYQKRV
+826 NYVKRT
-832 QQLNAIRILQRNC
+832 QQLSAIRILQRNC

-882 LKEITEKLQKHEQ
+882 LKEITEKLQKHETEVQ
-895 EALNLDKQYQQALE
+895 NLNKQYEQALE
-909 EKNILAEQLQAE
+909 EKSILAEQLQAE

-958 KVMKSADDK
+958 KVLKSSDEK
-967 KKLQQHIQDLEEQ
+967 KKLQQHVQDLEEQ

-993 EKVQAEAKM
+993 DKVQVEAKM
-1002 KQFEEQVVASDDFKE
+1002 KQLEESLIASDDYKE
-1017 KFSKE
+1017 KFGREKRGLE
-1022 RKLLDEKLQDVT
+1022 EKLSDV
-1034 STLAE
+1034 SATLAE
-1039 EEEKAKHLL
+1039 EEEKF
-1048 KLKAKHESTIGE
+1048 G
-1060 LEDKLRKDNQQK
+1060 
-1072 QEVERSKRKLETELN
+1072 
-1087 DMKEQVG
+1087 
-1094 ERKQQVEEMQLQLG
+1094 
-1108 KREEEV
+1108 
-1114 AQALMKVDEEA
+1114 
-1125 AAKANAQKSLREL
+1125 
-1138 ESQLGEV
+1138 
-1145 VEDLEAEKEAR
+1145 
-1156 NKAEKQKRDLNEELE
+1156 
-1171 ALKNELLDSLDVTAA
+1171 
-1186 QQEMRTAREKELANI
+1186 
-1201 KKSLEDEMA
+1201 
-1210 QHEQMATE
+1210 
-1218 MRHKHSSEISQM
+1218 
-1230 NNQLDLLKKSKTQ
+1230 
-1243 AEKGKAQLEA
+1243 GKAQ
-1253 ELADLTNELR
+1253 R
-1263 SVSSNKQE
+1263 
-1271 AERKRKQ
+1271 
-1278 LESHAGELNAKL
+1278 
-1290 AESESRCMD
+1290 
-1299 ASERLSKIMTEMESM
+1299 
-1314 STQLQEAETRASQ
+1314 
-1327 ASKSTDGLEAQLS
+1327 
-1340 EVSQSLEEETREKL
+1340 
-1354 ALNSKLRSMESEKE
+1354 
-1368 HLLEQLEE
+1368 
-1376 EESRAKTLEKNFS
+1376 
-1389 TASQQLADARRK
+1389 
-1401 AEEES
+1401 
-1406 EQVAKLEE
+1406 
-1414 QKKRQMKDFE
+1414 
-1424 EMQHRMEELQS
+1424 
-1435 SNEKLDKSKKK
+1435 
-1446 VSSELEDANVEL
+1446 
-1458 DSHRSKVQELEKKQ
+1458 
-1472 RNFDKILAEEKMNG
+1472 
-1486 EKISTER
+1486 
-1493 DNAERDAREK
+1493 
-1503 ETKLL
+1503 
-1508 NLNRGMEE
+1508 
-1516 LQQQLDE
+1516 
-1523 SERSRRQLQIELDD
+1523 
-1537 LVNTQGTADK
+1537 
-1547 NVHELEK
+1547 
-1554 AKRQVEQELAEQK
+1554 
-1567 TQLEELEDELQQTE
+1567 
-1581 DQKMRLEVNMQ
+1581 
-1592 ALKTQFERDLAA
+1592 
-1604 KEEAGE
+1604 
-1610 EKRRGMAKQLR
+1610 
-1621 DLEAELDEE
+1621 
-1630 RKQKQAAV
+1630 
-1638 NAKKKLETDYKD
+1638 
-1650 LESTMDMNNKLKE
+1650 
-1663 DALKQLKK
+1663 
-1671 LQQAMKEIQRDAEEA
+1671 
-1686 HTTKNDVLQQSKDLE
+1686 
-1701 KKIKS
+1701 
-1706 LEADLVQMQEDLSAA
+1706 
-1721 ERARRTAEAERDE
+1721 
-1734 LAEELSTTGSKGALA
+1734 
-1749 IDEKRRLDA
+1749 
-1758 RITALEGELEEEQT
+1758 
-1772 QSEMLMERARKNQ
+1772 
-1785 ISIEQLTTELASERG
+1785 
-1800 NAQKM
+1800 
-1805 ENSKMMLERQNKELK
+1805 
-1820 VKLEEVEN
+1820 
-1828 SNRAK
+1828 
-1833 AKAAIAALESKVSNL
+1833 
-1848 EEQLSAEAQE
+1848 
-1858 RMLAAKANRK
+1858 
-1868 LEKKIKELLMQLED
+1868 
-1882 ERRHADQ
+1882 
-1889 YKEQNEKANG
+1889 
-1899 RMKAMRRQLDEAEEE
+1899 
-1914 ISREKAHRRKALR
+1914 
-1927 ELDDY
+1927 
-1932 VESNEGMNREITN
+1932 
-1945 LKNKLR
+1945 
-1951 SCSNNSSR
+1951 
-1959 TSRRAEISSLLSAGS
+1959 
-1974 SNRDVGDVGRDSP
+1974 
-1987 LAGSSEDLSIRSS
+1987 
-2000 SPRYASTFNEE
+2000 
-2011 SFK
+2011 